1 MGKGGGGQRT
11 PYEAPNDLT
20 SRQKASLIDLISE
33 GPIEGPIHIQG
44 SMDDLGCIYLDDT
57 PVIDGS
63 GNSTING
70 MYAQWRAGTLEQP
83 AMSGFTA
90 SANEVPVGIE
100 VKYNSP
106 VTRTI
111 TSPNIDRLRL
121 TFGTQAL
128 VETKDNGD
136 RVPTSVQLQI
146 QIQRNGTWITEKNVT
161 INGKRSNSPYL
172 MAVVLDDL
180 PPVPFSVRMIRITQ
194 DSTSDK
200 IQNNTV
206 WSSYSELVDIS
217 QTYPGSAVAGLM
229 FDSEQFGNKF
239 PRRNYLIK
247 GRIIQV
253 PSNYDPDERIYSGI
267 WDGTFKPSFTNNPAW
282 ILWDL
287 LTHPRYGM
295 GKRLNISE
303 VDKFA
308 LYAIGRYCDEQ
319 VDDGFGG
326 KEPRMVCNAYIT
338 DMRKAYDVMGDMCA
352 MMRIM
357 PVWNGRTLTF
367 IQDRPSDVVWPYTN
381 ANVIDGNF
389 QYSFSALKSRHT
401 AVEVRF
407 IDPDNGWKTSVE
419 LVEDDASIARFGR
432 NVMRV
437 DAFGCTSRGQ
447 AHRHGLWLL
456 TTEKLETQTVEFT
469 VGSEGL
475 RHMPGDIIEIADNYY
490 ADNQI
495 GGRLTHID
503 YASQT
508 LTLDRNIDTPQ
519 SGKSSVTLI
528 NAQGDPQ
535 SYEVLS
541 YPASNQIKLDTLPL
555 GLREGGIW
563 TLTLPSLRRRLFRAI
578 SLADNGDGSFT
589 VIAVQH
595 TPEKEAIVDKGAKFE
610 PKPDTPLGGFIPP
623 VENLSVDIELDASA
637 WQVEA
642 SWNTPYSSRGVD
654 FLLKLTTGDRIVGTA
669 STTDTMYR
677 FGGLPQGNYVLSVV
691 PQNDRKQK
699 GEVATTSFAIN
710 PPLPPS
716 YIEVESGYFSLGI
729 IPRSGGQNSL
739 RAQYEFWFSEK
750 QITDI
755 SEVESR
761 AEYLGVSSMWVIQG
775 RNLKAGHT
783 YYIYVRSINAVGK
796 SAFVEAKGEPNS
808 NTKEILDELDGQF
821 MTADAGKQ
829 LSERLDWNAET
840 AIILSNAD
848 SQLSRSLLVKHGQ
861 SQAGIKE
868 LWQVRATDNEAW
880 AQTVTQLYSSIND
893 AENTFNSEIKEVKT
907 TISDLDKAFG
917 QTSTEIRTELK
928 TANDT
933 TNKRIDSTNQD
944 LANTNQ
950 KLGNTDKEMGRIAAD
965 VVTNKEAISKTNEA
979 MAKSEEQVQA
989 QFGEQQGM
997 INQKMQAE
1005 FSQTG
1010 DGVVTHSINI
1020 TIIHDKVKYNA
1031 AGQVI
1036 SAQVKNG
1043 KLESFFGY
1051 NANNFAWYN
1060 PANGKMELFMYAKNG
1075 QLFIR
1080 DLFIEDGSITNAKI
1094 GNVIQSNNY
1103 VMGKS
1108 GWIINKNGFAEFQNI
1123 KARGEIEATSGRLK
1137 NVVIEKSCEILG
1149 TLNVENLEGN
1159 IVTVTQDVYRS
1170 LSFPHSEIVEL
1181 FKVKRR
1187 TQKCFIWVQGALNPY
1202 ERIPNNGVRVENRAA
1217 FAYRA
1222 PGYGYNGGEADI
1234 YIDRIIQPKPNTYN
1248 MEGLASPDFY
1258 AVNEFVLE
1266 LGPGEGVASIG
1277 IKIPR
1282 LDNQT
1287 TRFIMRARIIV
1298 FPDNQDVI
1306 F

>member
-1 MGKGGGGQRT
+1 MGKGGGGQKT

-33 GPIEGPIHIQG
+33 GPIEGPIHVQG
-44 SMDDLGCIYLDDT
+44 SMNDLGCIYLDDT

-146 QIQRNGTWITEKNVT
+146 QVQRNGAWITEKNVT

-253 PSNYDPDERIYSGI
+253 PSNYDPDKRIYSGI
-267 WDGTFKPSFTNNPAW
+267 WDGTFKPAFTNNPAW

-326 KEPRMVCNAYIT
+326 KETRMTCNAYIT

-407 IDPDNGWKTSVE
+407 IDPNNGWKTSVE

-508 LTLDRNIDTPQ
+508 LTLDRNIDTPK

-528 NAQGDPQ
+528 SAQGDPQ
-535 SYEVLS
+535 SYEVMS

-555 GLREGGIW
+555 GLKDGGVW
-563 TLTLPSLRRRLFRAI
+563 ALTLPSLRRRLFRAI

-610 PKPDTPLGGFIPP
+610 PKPDTPLGGFIPS
-623 VENLSVDIELDASA
+623 VENLSVDIESDASA

-699 GEVATTSFAIN
+699 GDVATTSFAIN

-755 SEVESR
+755 REVESR

-796 SAFVEAKGEPNS
+796 SVFVEAKGEPDS

-821 MTADAGKQ
+821 MTTEAGKQ
-829 LSERLDWNAET
+829 LSEKLDWNAET
-840 AIILSNAD
+840 ALILSNA
-848 SQLSRSLLVKHGQ
+848 SHRNFRQLLIKHAE
-861 SQAGIKE
+861 SQAGISE
-868 LWQVRATDNEAW
+868 LWQANATQDEAW
-880 AQTVTQLYSSIND
+880 AQEVKEIYSAVGD
-893 AENTFNSEIKEVKT
+893 NTSAIKET
-907 TISDLDKAFG
+907 
-917 QTSTEIRTELK
+917 QTSITKLDEAIGQRFTEIRTEMDK
-928 TANDT
+928 AQADIVSNSTA
-933 TNKRIDSTNQD
+933 IS
-944 LANTNQ
+944 
-950 KLGNTDKEMGRIAAD
+950 NTDKAFAE
-965 VVTNKEAISKTNEA
+965 NKT
-979 MAKSEEQVQA
+979 QVQA
-989 QFGEQQGM
+989 KFDKQEGM
-997 INQKMQAE
+997 IQEKMQATFE
-1005 FSQTG
+1005 QSG
-1010 DGVVTHSINI
+1010 DGAVTHSINI
-1020 TIIHDKVKYNA
+1020 TIVHNGTKYNA

-1060 PANGKMELFMYAKNG
+1060 PANGKMELFMYAKDG

-1094 GNVIQSNNY
+1094 GNVIQ
-1103 VMGKS
+1103 
-1108 GWIINKNGFAEFQNI
+1108 
-1123 KARGEIEATSGRLK
+1123 
-1137 NVVIEKSCEILG
+1137 
-1149 TLNVENLEGN
+1149 
-1159 IVTVTQDVYRS
+1159 
-1170 LSFPHSEIVEL
+1170 
-1181 FKVKRR
+1181 
-1187 TQKCFIWVQGALNPY
+1187 
-1202 ERIPNNGVRVENRAA
+1202 
-1217 FAYRA
+1217 
-1222 PGYGYNGGEADI
+1222 
-1234 YIDRIIQPKPNTYN
+1234 
-1248 MEGLASPDFY
+1248 
-1258 AVNEFVLE
+1258 
-1266 LGPGEGVASIG
+1266 
-1277 IKIPR
+1277 
-1282 LDNQT
+1282 
-1287 TRFIMRARIIV
+1287 
-1298 FPDNQDVI
+1298 
-1306 F
+1306 

>member
-121 TFGTQAL
+121 TFGTQSL

-146 QIQRNGTWITEKNVT
+146 QIQRNGVWITEKNVT
-161 INGKRSNSPYL
+161 IKGKRSNSPYL
-172 MAVVLDDL
+172 MAVILDDL

-253 PSNYDPDERIYSGI
+253 PSNYDPDKRIYSGI
-267 WDGTFKPSFTNNPAW
+267 WDGTFKPAFTNNPAW
-282 ILWDL
+282 VLWDL

-326 KEPRMVCNAYIT
+326 KEPRITCNAYIT
-338 DMRKAYDVMGDMCA
+338 DMRKAYDVMADMCA

-407 IDPDNGWKTSVE
+407 IDPNNGWKTSVE

-447 AHRHGLWLL
+447 AYRHGLWLL
-456 TTEKLETQTVEFT
+456 TTEKLETQTVEFNI
-469 VGSEGL
+469 GSEGL
-475 RHMPGDIIEIADNYY
+475 RHMPGDIIEIADNNY

-508 LTLDRNIDTPQ
+508 LTLDRNIDTPK

-535 SYEVLS
+535 SYEVVS

-555 GLREGGIW
+555 GLQEGGIW

-595 TPEKEAIVDKGAKFE
+595 TPEKEAVVDKGAKFE

-623 VENLSVDIELDASA
+623 VENLSVDIESDTSA

-669 STTDTMYR
+669 STTDTIYR
-677 FGGLPQGNYVLSVV
+677 FGGLPQGNYVLSVL

-755 SEVESR
+755 RDVENR
-761 AEYLGVSSMWVIQG
+761 AEYLGISSMWVIQG

-796 SAFVEAKGEPNS
+796 SVFVEAKGEPDS

-821 MTADAGKQ
+821 MTTEAGKQ
-829 LSERLDWNAET
+829 LDEKLNWNTESIAELT
-840 AIILSNAD
+840 NATYSLSTDVLRYSANA
-848 SQLSRSLLVKHGQ
+848 
-861 SQAGIKE
+861 QAGITQ
-868 LWQVRATDNEAW
+868 LQQLRVSDNEAW
-880 AQTVTQLYSSIND
+880 AQDIKRVYASIEDND
-893 AENTFNSEIKEVKT
+893 KALRAEIKET
-907 TISDLDKAFG
+907 QTSITELNKAFG
-917 QTSTEIRTELK
+917 QTTTEIRTELK
-928 TANDT
+928 TTNDA
-933 TNKRIDSTNQD
+933 TNKRIDD
-944 LANTNQ
+944 TNQ
-950 KLGNTDKEMGRIAAD
+950 KLGNTDKEVGRIRAD
-965 VVTNKEAISKTNEA
+965 VATNKEAISETNKA

-989 QFGEQQGM
+989 QFGKQQGM

-1020 TIIHDKVKYNA
+1020 TIVHNNVKYNA

-1043 KLESFFGY
+1043 KLESFIGY

-1060 PANGKMELFMYAKNG
+1060 PVNGKMELFMAVKNG
-1075 QLFIR
+1075 QLFVKEAFLDKASIR
-1080 DLFIEDGSITNAKI
+1080 EMVLSESIR
-1094 GNVIQSNNY
+1094 SDNY
-1103 VMGKS
+1103 VPGKS
-1108 GWIINKNGFAEFQNI
+1108 GFIIDVKNNKLEMYGGNGGTTLTNQNLYV
-1123 KARGEIEATSGRLK
+1123 KDETGY
-1137 NVVIEKSCEILG
+1137 NVVIIG
-1149 TLNVENLEGN
+1149 DTTN
-1159 IVTVTQDVYRS
+1159 
-1170 LSFPHSEIVEL
+1170 
-1181 FKVKRR
+1181 
-1187 TQKCFIWVQGALNPY
+1187 
-1202 ERIPNNGVRVENRAA
+1202 ER
-1217 FAYRA
+1217 
-1222 PGYGYNGGEADI
+1222 
-1234 YIDRIIQPKPNTYN
+1234 
-1248 MEGLASPDFY
+1248 
-1258 AVNEFVLE
+1258 
-1266 LGPGEGVASIG
+1266 
-1277 IKIPR
+1277 
-1282 LDNQT
+1282 
-1287 TRFIMRARIIV
+1287 
-1298 FPDNQDVI
+1298 
-1306 F
+1306 

>member
-121 TFGTQAL
+121 TFGTQSL

-146 QIQRNGTWITEKNVT
+146 QIQRNGVWITEKNVT
-161 INGKRSNSPYL
+161 IKGKRSNSPYL
-172 MAVVLDDL
+172 MAVILDDL

-253 PSNYDPDERIYSGI
+253 PSNYDPDKRIYSGI
-267 WDGTFKPSFTNNPAW
+267 WDGTFKPAFTNNPAW
-282 ILWDL
+282 VLWDL

-326 KEPRMVCNAYIT
+326 KEPRITCNAYIT
-338 DMRKAYDVMGDMCA
+338 DMRKAYDVMADMCA

-407 IDPDNGWKTSVE
+407 IDPNNGWKTSVE

-456 TTEKLETQTVEFT
+456 TTEKLETQTVEFNI
-469 VGSEGL
+469 GSEGL
-475 RHMPGDIIEIADNYY
+475 RHMPGDIIEIADNNY

-508 LTLDRNIDTPQ
+508 LTLDRNIDTPK

-535 SYEVLS
+535 SYEVVS

-555 GLREGGIW
+555 GLQEGGIW

-595 TPEKEAIVDKGAKFE
+595 TPEKEAVVDKGAKFE

-623 VENLSVDIELDASA
+623 VENLSVDIESDTSA

-669 STTDTMYR
+669 STTDTIYR
-677 FGGLPQGNYVLSVV
+677 FGGLPQGNYVLSVL

-755 SEVESR
+755 RDVENR
-761 AEYLGVSSMWVIQG
+761 AEYLGISSMWVIQG

-796 SAFVEAKGEPNS
+796 SVFVEAKGEPDS

-821 MTADAGKQ
+821 MTTEAGKQ
-829 LSERLDWNAET
+829 LDEKLNWNTESIAELT
-840 AIILSNAD
+840 NATYSLSTDVLRYSANA
-848 SQLSRSLLVKHGQ
+848 
-861 SQAGIKE
+861 QAGITQ
-868 LWQVRATDNEAW
+868 LQQLRVSDNEAW
-880 AQTVTQLYSSIND
+880 AQDIKRVYASIEDND
-893 AENTFNSEIKEVKT
+893 KALRAEIKET
-907 TISDLDKAFG
+907 QTSITELNKAFG
-917 QTSTEIRTELK
+917 QTTTEIRTELK
-928 TANDT
+928 TTNDA
-933 TNKRIDSTNQD
+933 TNKRIDD
-944 LANTNQ
+944 TNQ
-950 KLGNTDKEMGRIAAD
+950 KLGNTDKEVGRIRAD
-965 VVTNKEAISKTNEA
+965 VATNKEAISETNKA

-989 QFGEQQGM
+989 QFGKQQGM

-1020 TIIHDKVKYNA
+1020 TIVHNNVKYNA

-1043 KLESFFGY
+1043 KLESFIGY

-1060 PANGKMELFMYAKNG
+1060 PVNGKMELFMAVKNG
-1075 QLFIR
+1075 QLFVKEAFLDKASIR
-1080 DLFIEDGSITNAKI
+1080 EMVLSEAIKSKNYELGKAGFIIDANTGNTEFNNATFRGTIDGADGNFKGTVYVEKLLGDVNSSLYFDGVENSMIT
-1094 GNVIQSNNY
+1094 GGNNY
-1103 VMGKS
+1103 IDASVS
-1108 GWIINKNGFAEFQNI
+1108 
-1123 KARGEIEATSGRLK
+1123 
-1137 NVVIEKSCEILG
+1137 VIYAG
-1149 TLNVENLEGN
+1149 GMPY
-1159 IVTVTQDVYRS
+1159 DVFIALPS
-1170 LSFPHSEIVEL
+1170 LSIVS
-1181 FKVKRR
+1181 KSSR
-1187 TQKCFIWVQGALNPY
+1187 FITESRLHITIA
-1202 ERIPNNGVRVENRAA
+1202 EENKTIE
-1217 FAYRA
+1217 YYD
-1222 PGYGYNGGEADI
+1222 P
-1234 YIDRIIQPKPNTYN
+1234 
-1248 MEGLASPDFY
+1248 S
-1258 AVNEFVLE
+1258 
-1266 LGPGEGVASIG
+1266 
-1277 IKIPR
+1277 
-1282 LDNQT
+1282 NQT
-1287 TRFIMRARIIV
+1287 TKEFTNNGS
-1298 FPDNQDVI
+1298 FGFVI
-1306 F
+1306 KAGERNKKITITATTRGVGEITAKLKGFLITAGKLASTSFSKES

>member
-1 MGKGGGGQRT
+1 MGKPGGGQRT

-146 QIQRNGTWITEKNVT
+146 QIQRNGAWITEKNVT

-172 MAVVLDDL
+172 MAVVLDNL

-253 PSNYDPDERIYSGI
+253 PSNYDPDKRIYSGI
-267 WDGTFKPSFTNNPAW
+267 WEGTFKPAFTNNPAW

-308 LYAIGRYCDEQ
+308 LYAIGRYCDER

-326 KEPRMVCNAYIT
+326 KEPRMTCNAYIT

-495 GGRLTHID
+495 GGRITHID

-508 LTLDRNIDTPQ
+508 LTLDRNIDTPK

-528 NAQGDPQ
+528 NAQGEPQ

-541 YPASNQIKLDTLPL
+541 YPASNQIKLDNLPL
-555 GLREGGIW
+555 GLREGGVW

-595 TPEKEAIVDKGAKFE
+595 IPEKEAIVDKGAKFE

-623 VENLSVDIELDASA
+623 VENLSVDIESDASA

-699 GEVATTSFAIN
+699 GEVTTTSFAIN

-755 SEVESR
+755 REVESR
-761 AEYLGVSSMWVIQG
+761 AEYLGVSTMWVIQG
-775 RNLKAGHT
+775 CNLKAGHT
-783 YYIYVRSINAVGK
+783 YYIYVRSINAVGR
-796 SAFVEAKGEPNS
+796 SEFVEGIGQPES
-808 NTKEILDELDGQF
+808 HTREILDTLDKELQE
-821 MTADAGKQ
+821 TQAWKT
-829 LSERLDWNAET
+829 LSETVDWNENT
-840 AIILSNAD
+840 VKRLRYNEYR
-848 SQLSRSLLVKHGQ
+848 LSRKFEKYSEQ
-861 SQAGIKE
+861 IEIDIKDI
-868 LWQVRATDNEAW
+868 R
-880 AQTVTQLYSSIND
+880 TQI
-893 AENTFNSEIKEVKT
+893 ENTE
-907 TISDLDKAFG
+907 
-917 QTSTEIRTELK
+917 
-928 TANDT
+928 
-933 TNKRIDSTNQD
+933 
-944 LANTNQ
+944 
-950 KLGNTDKEMGRIAAD
+950 AD
-965 VVTNKEAISKTNEA
+965 IITQKEAISSITQA
-979 MAKSEEQVQA
+979 QSTYQQQVQA
-989 QFGEQQGM
+989 KFNQQSGIVSRKMNAQFTQSGGY
-997 INQKMQAE
+997 AR
-1005 FSQTG
+1005 
-1010 DGVVTHSINI
+1010 HSMNI
-1020 TIIHDKVKYNA
+1020 TIIQDNIKYNA
-1031 AGQVI
+1031 GGLVV
-1036 SAQVKNG
+1036 SAEIKNKKITSYIG
-1043 KLESFFGY
+1043 F
-1051 NANNFAWYN
+1051 NANNFAFYN
-1060 PANGKMELFMYAKNG
+1060 PKNNRMELFMSAKNG
-1075 QLFIR
+1075 QFFIR
-1080 DLFIEDGSITNAKI
+1080 DALIDKAMIRKLVLSEAITSDNYYPDESGFIIDVKNNKLEFYG
-1094 GNVIQSNNY
+1094 GNGGTSLTEQNLY
-1103 VMGKS
+1103 VKD
-1108 GWIINKNGFAEFQNI
+1108 EFGN
-1123 KARGEIEATSGRLK
+1123 
-1137 NVVIEKSCEILG
+1137 NVVIIG
-1149 TLNVENLEGN
+1149 
-1159 IVTVTQDVYRS
+1159 
-1170 LSFPHSEIVEL
+1170 
-1181 FKVKRR
+1181 
-1187 TQKCFIWVQGALNPY
+1187 
-1202 ERIPNNGVRVENRAA
+1202 
-1217 FAYRA
+1217 
-1222 PGYGYNGGEADI
+1222 DI
-1234 YIDRIIQPKPNTYN
+1234 
-1248 MEGLASPDFY
+1248 S
-1258 AVNEFVLE
+1258 NEE
-1266 LGPGEGVASIG
+1266 
-1277 IKIPR
+1277 
-1282 LDNQT
+1282 
-1287 TRFIMRARIIV
+1287 
-1298 FPDNQDVI
+1298 
-1306 F
+1306 

>member
-1 MGKGGGGQRT
+1 MGKPGGGQRT

-111 TSPNIDRLRL
+111 TLPNIDRLRL

-146 QIQRNGTWITEKNVT
+146 QIQRNGAWITEKNVT

-253 PSNYDPDERIYSGI
+253 PSNYDPDKRIYSGI
-267 WDGTFKPSFTNNPAW
+267 WEGTFKPAFTNNPAW

-326 KEPRMVCNAYIT
+326 KEPRMTCNAYIT

-381 ANVIDGNF
+381 ANVVDGNF

-469 VGSEGL
+469 IGSEGL

-508 LTLDRNIDTPQ
+508 LTLDRNIEIPK

-528 NAQGDPQ
+528 NAQGEPQ
-535 SYEVLS
+535 LYEVLS
-541 YPASNQIKLDTLPL
+541 YPASNQIKLDNLPL
-555 GLREGGIW
+555 GLREGGVW

-595 TPEKEAIVDKGAKFE
+595 IPEKEAIVDKGAKFE

-623 VENLSVDIELDASA
+623 VENLSVDIESDASA

-755 SEVESR
+755 REVESR
-761 AEYLGVSSMWVIQG
+761 AEYLGVSTMWVIQG
-775 RNLKAGHT
+775 CNLKAGHT
-783 YYIYVRSINAVGK
+783 YYIYVRSINAVGR
-796 SAFVEAKGEPNS
+796 SEFVEGIGQPES
-808 NTKEILDELDGQF
+808 HTREILDTLDKELQE
-821 MTADAGKQ
+821 TQAWKT
-829 LSERLDWNAET
+829 LSETVDWNENT
-840 AIILSNAD
+840 VKRLRYNEYR
-848 SQLSRSLLVKHGQ
+848 LSRKFEKYSEQ
-861 SQAGIKE
+861 IEIDIKDI
-868 LWQVRATDNEAW
+868 R
-880 AQTVTQLYSSIND
+880 TQI
-893 AENTFNSEIKEVKT
+893 ENTE
-907 TISDLDKAFG
+907 
-917 QTSTEIRTELK
+917 
-928 TANDT
+928 
-933 TNKRIDSTNQD
+933 
-944 LANTNQ
+944 
-950 KLGNTDKEMGRIAAD
+950 AD
-965 VVTNKEAISKTNEA
+965 IITQKEAISSITQA
-979 MAKSEEQVQA
+979 QSTYQQQVQA
-989 QFGEQQGM
+989 KFNQQSGIVSRKMNAQFTQSGGY
-997 INQKMQAE
+997 AR
-1005 FSQTG
+1005 
-1010 DGVVTHSINI
+1010 HSMNI
-1020 TIIHDKVKYNA
+1020 TIIQDNIKYNA
-1031 AGQVI
+1031 GGLVV
-1036 SAQVKNG
+1036 SAEIKNKKITSYIG
-1043 KLESFFGY
+1043 F
-1051 NANNFAWYN
+1051 NANNFAFYN
-1060 PANGKMELFMYAKNG
+1060 PKNNRMELFMSAKNG
-1075 QLFIR
+1075 QFFIR
-1080 DLFIEDGSITNAKI
+1080 DALIDKAMIRKLVLSEAITSDNYYPDESGFIIDVKNNKLEFYG
-1094 GNVIQSNNY
+1094 GNGGTSLTEQNLY
-1103 VMGKS
+1103 VKD
-1108 GWIINKNGFAEFQNI
+1108 EFGN
-1123 KARGEIEATSGRLK
+1123 
-1137 NVVIEKSCEILG
+1137 NVVIIG
-1149 TLNVENLEGN
+1149 
-1159 IVTVTQDVYRS
+1159 
-1170 LSFPHSEIVEL
+1170 
-1181 FKVKRR
+1181 
-1187 TQKCFIWVQGALNPY
+1187 
-1202 ERIPNNGVRVENRAA
+1202 
-1217 FAYRA
+1217 
-1222 PGYGYNGGEADI
+1222 DI
-1234 YIDRIIQPKPNTYN
+1234 
-1248 MEGLASPDFY
+1248 S
-1258 AVNEFVLE
+1258 NEE
-1266 LGPGEGVASIG
+1266 
-1277 IKIPR
+1277 
-1282 LDNQT
+1282 
-1287 TRFIMRARIIV
+1287 
-1298 FPDNQDVI
+1298 
-1306 F
+1306 

>member
-121 TFGTQAL
+121 TFGTQSL

-146 QIQRNGTWITEKNVT
+146 QIQRNGVWITEKNVT
-161 INGKRSNSPYL
+161 IKGKRSNSPYL
-172 MAVVLDDL
+172 MAVILDDL

-253 PSNYDPDERIYSGI
+253 PSNYDPDKRIYSGI
-267 WDGTFKPSFTNNPAW
+267 WDGTFKPAFTNNPAW
-282 ILWDL
+282 VLWDL

-326 KEPRMVCNAYIT
+326 KEPRITCNAYIT
-338 DMRKAYDVMGDMCA
+338 DMRKAYDVMADMCA

-407 IDPDNGWKTSVE
+407 IDPNNGWKTSVE

-456 TTEKLETQTVEFT
+456 TTEKLETQTVEFNI
-469 VGSEGL
+469 GSEGL

-508 LTLDRNIDTPQ
+508 LTLDRNIDTPK
-519 SGKSSVTLI
+519 SGKSSVTLL
-528 NAQGDPQ
+528 NAQDDPQ
-535 SYEVLS
+535 SYEVVS

-555 GLREGGIW
+555 GLQEGGIW

-595 TPEKEAIVDKGAKFE
+595 TPEKEAVVDKGAKFE

-623 VENLSVDIELDASA
+623 VENLCVDIESDTSA

-669 STTDTMYR
+669 STTDTIYR
-677 FGGLPQGNYVLSVV
+677 FGGLPQGNYVLSVL

-755 SEVESR
+755 RDVENR
-761 AEYLGVSSMWVIQG
+761 AEYLGISSMWVIQG

-796 SAFVEAKGEPNS
+796 SVFVEAKGEPDS

-821 MTADAGKQ
+821 MTTEAGKQ
-829 LSERLDWNAET
+829 LDEKLNWNTESIAELT
-840 AIILSNAD
+840 NATYSLSTDVLRYSANA
-848 SQLSRSLLVKHGQ
+848 
-861 SQAGIKE
+861 QAGITQ
-868 LWQVRATDNEAW
+868 LQQLRVSDNEAW
-880 AQTVTQLYSSIND
+880 AQDIKRVYASIEDND
-893 AENTFNSEIKEVKT
+893 KALRAEIKET
-907 TISDLDKAFG
+907 QTSITELNKAFG
-917 QTSTEIRTELK
+917 QTTTEIRTELK
-928 TANDT
+928 TTNDA
-933 TNKRIDSTNQD
+933 TNKRIDD
-944 LANTNQ
+944 TNQ
-950 KLGNTDKEMGRIAAD
+950 KLGNTDKEVGRIRAD
-965 VVTNKEAISKTNEA
+965 VATNKEAISETNKA

-989 QFGEQQGM
+989 QFGKQQGM

-1020 TIIHDKVKYNA
+1020 TIVHNNVKYNA

-1043 KLESFFGY
+1043 KLESFIGY

-1060 PANGKMELFMYAKNG
+1060 PVNGKMELFMYAKNG
-1075 QLFIR
+1075 QFFIKEAFL
-1080 DLFIEDGSITNAKI
+1080 DKASIREMVLSESI
-1094 GNVIQSNNY
+1094 RSDNY
-1103 VMGKS
+1103 VPGKS
-1108 GWIINKNGFAEFQNI
+1108 GFIIDVKNNKLEMYGGNGGTTLTNQNLYV
-1123 KARGEIEATSGRLK
+1123 KDETGY
-1137 NVVIEKSCEILG
+1137 NVVIIG
-1149 TLNVENLEGN
+1149 DITN
-1159 IVTVTQDVYRS
+1159 
-1170 LSFPHSEIVEL
+1170 
-1181 FKVKRR
+1181 
-1187 TQKCFIWVQGALNPY
+1187 
-1202 ERIPNNGVRVENRAA
+1202 ER
-1217 FAYRA
+1217 
-1222 PGYGYNGGEADI
+1222 
-1234 YIDRIIQPKPNTYN
+1234 
-1248 MEGLASPDFY
+1248 
-1258 AVNEFVLE
+1258 
-1266 LGPGEGVASIG
+1266 
-1277 IKIPR
+1277 
-1282 LDNQT
+1282 
-1287 TRFIMRARIIV
+1287 
-1298 FPDNQDVI
+1298 
-1306 F
+1306 

>member
-121 TFGTQAL
+121 TFGTQSL

-146 QIQRNGTWITEKNVT
+146 QIQRNGVWITEKNVT
-161 INGKRSNSPYL
+161 IKGKRSNSPYL
-172 MAVVLDDL
+172 MAVILDDL

-253 PSNYDPDERIYSGI
+253 PSNYDPDKRIYSGI
-267 WDGTFKPSFTNNPAW
+267 WDGTFKPAFTNNPAW
-282 ILWDL
+282 VLWDL

-326 KEPRMVCNAYIT
+326 KEPRITCNAYIT
-338 DMRKAYDVMGDMCA
+338 DMRKAYDVMADMCA

-407 IDPDNGWKTSVE
+407 IDPNNGWKTSVE

-456 TTEKLETQTVEFT
+456 TTEKLETQTVEFNI
-469 VGSEGL
+469 GSEGL
-475 RHMPGDIIEIADNYY
+475 RHMPGDIIEIADNNY

-508 LTLDRNIDTPQ
+508 LTLDRNIDTPK

-535 SYEVLS
+535 SYEVVS

-555 GLREGGIW
+555 GLQEGGIW

-578 SLADNGDGSFT
+578 SLTDNGDGSFT

-595 TPEKEAIVDKGAKFE
+595 TPEKEAVVDKGAKFE

-623 VENLSVDIELDASA
+623 VENLSVDIESDTSA

-669 STTDTMYR
+669 STTDTIYR
-677 FGGLPQGNYVLSVV
+677 FGGLPQGNYVLSVL

-755 SEVESR
+755 RDVENR
-761 AEYLGVSSMWVIQG
+761 AEYLGISSMWVIQG

-796 SAFVEAKGEPNS
+796 SVFVEAKGEPDS

-821 MTADAGKQ
+821 MTTEAGKQ
-829 LSERLDWNAET
+829 LDEKLNWNTESIAELT
-840 AIILSNAD
+840 NATYSLSTDVLRYSANA
-848 SQLSRSLLVKHGQ
+848 
-861 SQAGIKE
+861 QAGITQ
-868 LWQVRATDNEAW
+868 LQQLRVSDNEAW
-880 AQTVTQLYSSIND
+880 AQDIKRVYASIEDND
-893 AENTFNSEIKEVKT
+893 KALRAEIKET
-907 TISDLDKAFG
+907 QTSITELNKAFG
-917 QTSTEIRTELK
+917 QTTTEIRTELK
-928 TANDT
+928 TTNDA
-933 TNKRIDSTNQD
+933 TNKRIDD
-944 LANTNQ
+944 TNQ
-950 KLGNTDKEMGRIAAD
+950 KLGNTDKEVGRIRAD
-965 VVTNKEAISKTNEA
+965 VATNKEAISETNKA

-989 QFGEQQGM
+989 QFGKQQGM

-1020 TIIHDKVKYNA
+1020 TIVHNNVKYNA

-1043 KLESFFGY
+1043 KLESFIGY

-1060 PANGKMELFMYAKNG
+1060 PVNGKMELFMYAKNG
-1075 QLFIR
+1075 QFFIKEAFL
-1080 DLFIEDGSITNAKI
+1080 DKASIREMVLSESIRSDNC
-1094 GNVIQSNNY
+1094 VP
-1103 VMGKS
+1103 GKS
-1108 GWIINKNGFAEFQNI
+1108 GFIIDVKNNKLEMYGGNGGTTLTNQNLYV
-1123 KARGEIEATSGRLK
+1123 KDETGY
-1137 NVVIEKSCEILG
+1137 NVVIIG
-1149 TLNVENLEGN
+1149 DITN
-1159 IVTVTQDVYRS
+1159 
-1170 LSFPHSEIVEL
+1170 
-1181 FKVKRR
+1181 
-1187 TQKCFIWVQGALNPY
+1187 
-1202 ERIPNNGVRVENRAA
+1202 ER
-1217 FAYRA
+1217 
-1222 PGYGYNGGEADI
+1222 
-1234 YIDRIIQPKPNTYN
+1234 
-1248 MEGLASPDFY
+1248 
-1258 AVNEFVLE
+1258 
-1266 LGPGEGVASIG
+1266 
-1277 IKIPR
+1277 
-1282 LDNQT
+1282 
-1287 TRFIMRARIIV
+1287 
-1298 FPDNQDVI
+1298 
-1306 F
+1306 

>member
-121 TFGTQAL
+121 TFGTQSL

-146 QIQRNGTWITEKNVT
+146 QIQRNGVWITEKNVT
-161 INGKRSNSPYL
+161 IKGKRSNSPYL
-172 MAVVLDDL
+172 MAVILDDL

-253 PSNYDPDERIYSGI
+253 PSNYDPDKRIYSGI
-267 WDGTFKPSFTNNPAW
+267 WDGTFKPAFTNNPAW
-282 ILWDL
+282 VLWDL

-326 KEPRMVCNAYIT
+326 KEPRITCNAYIT
-338 DMRKAYDVMGDMCA
+338 DMRKAYDVMADMCA

-407 IDPDNGWKTSVE
+407 IDPNNGWKTSVE

-447 AHRHGLWLL
+447 AYRHGLWLL
-456 TTEKLETQTVEFT
+456 TTEKLETQTVEFNI
-469 VGSEGL
+469 GSEGL
-475 RHMPGDIIEIADNYY
+475 RHMPGDIIEIADNNY

-508 LTLDRNIDTPQ
+508 LTLDRNIDTPK

-535 SYEVLS
+535 SYEVVS

-555 GLREGGIW
+555 GLQEGGIW

-595 TPEKEAIVDKGAKFE
+595 TPEKEAVVDKGAKFE

-623 VENLSVDIELDASA
+623 VENLSVDIESDTSA

-669 STTDTMYR
+669 STTDTIYR
-677 FGGLPQGNYVLSVV
+677 FGGLPQGNYVLSVL

-755 SEVESR
+755 RDVENR
-761 AEYLGVSSMWVIQG
+761 AEYLGISSMWVIQG

-796 SAFVEAKGEPNS
+796 SVFVEAKGEPDS

-821 MTADAGKQ
+821 MTTEAGKQ
-829 LSERLDWNAET
+829 LDEKLNWNTESIAELT
-840 AIILSNAD
+840 NATYSLSTDVLRYSANA
-848 SQLSRSLLVKHGQ
+848 
-861 SQAGIKE
+861 QAGITQ
-868 LWQVRATDNEAW
+868 LQQLRVSDNEAW
-880 AQTVTQLYSSIND
+880 AQDIKRVYASIEDND
-893 AENTFNSEIKEVKT
+893 KALRAEIKET
-907 TISDLDKAFG
+907 QTSITELNKAFG
-917 QTSTEIRTELK
+917 QTTTEIRTELK
-928 TANDT
+928 TTNDA
-933 TNKRIDSTNQD
+933 TNKRIDD
-944 LANTNQ
+944 TNQ
-950 KLGNTDKEMGRIAAD
+950 KLGNTDKEVGRIRAD
-965 VVTNKEAISKTNEA
+965 VATNKEAISETNKA

-989 QFGEQQGM
+989 QFGKQQGM

-1020 TIIHDKVKYNA
+1020 TIVHNNVKYNA

-1043 KLESFFGY
+1043 KLESFIGY

-1060 PANGKMELFMYAKNG
+1060 PVNGKMELFMAVKNG
-1075 QLFIR
+1075 QLFVKEAFLDKASIR
-1080 DLFIEDGSITNAKI
+1080 EMVLSESIR
-1094 GNVIQSNNY
+1094 SDNY
-1103 VMGKS
+1103 VPGKS
-1108 GWIINKNGFAEFQNI
+1108 GFIIDVKNNK
-1123 KARGEIEATSGRLK
+1123 L
-1137 NVVIEKSCEILG
+1137 
-1149 TLNVENLEGN
+1149 
-1159 IVTVTQDVYRS
+1159 
-1170 LSFPHSEIVEL
+1170 
-1181 FKVKRR
+1181 
-1187 TQKCFIWVQGALNPY
+1187 
-1202 ERIPNNGVRVENRAA
+1202 
-1217 FAYRA
+1217 
-1222 PGYGYNGGEADI
+1222 
-1234 YIDRIIQPKPNTYN
+1234 
-1248 MEGLASPDFY
+1248 
-1258 AVNEFVLE
+1258 
-1266 LGPGEGVASIG
+1266 
-1277 IKIPR
+1277 
-1282 LDNQT
+1282 
-1287 TRFIMRARIIV
+1287 
-1298 FPDNQDVI
+1298 
-1306 F
+1306 

>member
-121 TFGTQAL
+121 TFGTQSL

-146 QIQRNGTWITEKNVT
+146 QIQRNGVWITEKNVT
-161 INGKRSNSPYL
+161 IKGKRSNSPYL
-172 MAVVLDDL
+172 MAVILDDL

-253 PSNYDPDERIYSGI
+253 PSNYDPDKRIYSGI
-267 WDGTFKPSFTNNPAW
+267 WDGTFKPAFTNNPAW
-282 ILWDL
+282 VLWDL

-326 KEPRMVCNAYIT
+326 KEPRITCNAYIT
-338 DMRKAYDVMGDMCA
+338 DMRKAYDVMADMCA

-407 IDPDNGWKTSVE
+407 IDPNNGWKTSVE

-456 TTEKLETQTVEFT
+456 TTEKLETQTVEFNI
-469 VGSEGL
+469 GSEGL
-475 RHMPGDIIEIADNYY
+475 RHMPGDIIEIADNNY

-508 LTLDRNIDTPQ
+508 LTLDRNIDTPK

-535 SYEVLS
+535 SYEVVS

-555 GLREGGIW
+555 GLQEGGIW

-595 TPEKEAIVDKGAKFE
+595 TPEKEAVVDKGAKFE

-623 VENLSVDIELDASA
+623 VENLSVDIESDTSA

-669 STTDTMYR
+669 STTDTIYR
-677 FGGLPQGNYVLSVV
+677 FGGLPQGNYVLSVL

-755 SEVESR
+755 RDVENR
-761 AEYLGVSSMWVIQG
+761 AEYLGISSMWVIQG

-796 SAFVEAKGEPNS
+796 SVFVEAKGEPDS

-821 MTADAGKQ
+821 MTTEAGKQ
-829 LSERLDWNAET
+829 LDEKLNWNTESIAELT
-840 AIILSNAD
+840 NATYSLSTDVLRYSANA
-848 SQLSRSLLVKHGQ
+848 
-861 SQAGIKE
+861 QAGITQ
-868 LWQVRATDNEAW
+868 LQQLRVSDNEAW
-880 AQTVTQLYSSIND
+880 AQDIKRVYASIEDND
-893 AENTFNSEIKEVKT
+893 KALRAEIKET
-907 TISDLDKAFG
+907 QTSITELNKAFG
-917 QTSTEIRTELK
+917 QTTTEIRTELK
-928 TANDT
+928 TTNDA
-933 TNKRIDSTNQD
+933 TNKRIDD
-944 LANTNQ
+944 TNQ
-950 KLGNTDKEMGRIAAD
+950 KLGNTDKEVGRIRAD
-965 VVTNKEAISKTNEA
+965 VATNKEAISETNKA

-989 QFGEQQGM
+989 QFGKQQGM

-1020 TIIHDKVKYNA
+1020 TIVHNNVKYNA

-1060 PANGKMELFMYAKNG
+1060 PVNGKMELFMYAKNG
-1075 QLFIR
+1075 QFFIKEAFL
-1080 DLFIEDGSITNAKI
+1080 DKASIREMVLSESI
-1094 GNVIQSNNY
+1094 RSDNY
-1103 VMGKS
+1103 VPGKS
-1108 GWIINKNGFAEFQNI
+1108 GFIIDVKNNKLEMYGGNGGTTLTNQNLYV
-1123 KARGEIEATSGRLK
+1123 KDETGY
-1137 NVVIEKSCEILG
+1137 NVVIIG
-1149 TLNVENLEGN
+1149 DITN
-1159 IVTVTQDVYRS
+1159 
-1170 LSFPHSEIVEL
+1170 
-1181 FKVKRR
+1181 
-1187 TQKCFIWVQGALNPY
+1187 
-1202 ERIPNNGVRVENRAA
+1202 ER
-1217 FAYRA
+1217 
-1222 PGYGYNGGEADI
+1222 
-1234 YIDRIIQPKPNTYN
+1234 
-1248 MEGLASPDFY
+1248 
-1258 AVNEFVLE
+1258 
-1266 LGPGEGVASIG
+1266 
-1277 IKIPR
+1277 
-1282 LDNQT
+1282 
-1287 TRFIMRARIIV
+1287 
-1298 FPDNQDVI
+1298 
-1306 F
+1306 

>member
-121 TFGTQAL
+121 TFGTQSL

-146 QIQRNGTWITEKNVT
+146 QIQRNGVWITEKNVT
-161 INGKRSNSPYL
+161 IKGKRSNSPYL
-172 MAVVLDDL
+172 MAVILDDL

-253 PSNYDPDERIYSGI
+253 PSNYDPDKRIYSGI
-267 WDGTFKPSFTNNPAW
+267 WDGTFKPAFTNNPAW
-282 ILWDL
+282 VLWDL

-326 KEPRMVCNAYIT
+326 KEPRITCNAYIT
-338 DMRKAYDVMGDMCA
+338 DMRKAYDVMADMCA

-407 IDPDNGWKTSVE
+407 IDPNNGWKTSVE

-456 TTEKLETQTVEFT
+456 TTEKLETQTVEFNI
-469 VGSEGL
+469 GSEGL
-475 RHMPGDIIEIADNYY
+475 RHMPGDIIEIADNNY

-508 LTLDRNIDTPQ
+508 LTLDRNIDTPK

-535 SYEVLS
+535 SYEVVS

-555 GLREGGIW
+555 GLQEGGIW

-595 TPEKEAIVDKGAKFE
+595 TPEKEAVVDKGAKFE

-623 VENLSVDIELDASA
+623 VENLSVDIESDTSA

-669 STTDTMYR
+669 STTDTIYR
-677 FGGLPQGNYVLSVV
+677 FGGLPQGNYVLSVL

-755 SEVESR
+755 RDVENR
-761 AEYLGVSSMWVIQG
+761 AEYLGISSMWVIQG

-796 SAFVEAKGEPNS
+796 SVFVEAKGEPDS

-821 MTADAGKQ
+821 MTTEAGKQ
-829 LSERLDWNAET
+829 LDEKLNWNTESIAELT
-840 AIILSNAD
+840 NATYSLSTDVLRYSANA
-848 SQLSRSLLVKHGQ
+848 
-861 SQAGIKE
+861 QAGITQ
-868 LWQVRATDNEAW
+868 LQQLRVSDNEAW
-880 AQTVTQLYSSIND
+880 AQDIKRVYASIEDND
-893 AENTFNSEIKEVKT
+893 KALRAEIKET
-907 TISDLDKAFG
+907 QTSITELNKAFG
-917 QTSTEIRTELK
+917 QTTTEIRTELK
-928 TANDT
+928 TTNDA
-933 TNKRIDSTNQD
+933 TNKRIDD
-944 LANTNQ
+944 TNQ
-950 KLGNTDKEMGRIAAD
+950 KLGNTDKEVGRIRAD
-965 VVTNKEAISKTNEA
+965 VATNKEAISETNKA

-989 QFGEQQGM
+989 QFGKQQGM

-1020 TIIHDKVKYNA
+1020 TIVHNNVKYNA

-1043 KLESFFGY
+1043 KLESFIGY

-1060 PANGKMELFMYAKNG
+1060 PVNGKMELFMAAKNG

-1103 VMGKS
+1103 LNGRPS
-1108 GWIINKNGFAEFQNI
+1108 WIINKNGFAEFQNI

-1137 NVVIEKSCEILG
+1137 NVVIEESCDILG
-1149 TLNVENLEGN
+1149 KLKVENLEGN
-1159 IVTVTQDVYRS
+1159 IVTVTQDVYHN
-1170 LSFPHSEIVEL
+1170 LSFSHNNIVEL

-1202 ERIPNNGVRVENRAA
+1202 ERIPNNGVKPENRSA

-1222 PGYGYNGGEADI
+1222 PMYRNGAGVADI
-1234 YIDRIIQPKPNTYN
+1234 YIDRVIQPRPGIYN
-1248 MEGLASPDFY
+1248 MEDTATTDFY

-1266 LGPGEGVASIG
+1266 LSPGEGIASVG
-1277 IKIPR
+1277 IKIP
-1282 LDNQT
+1282 QGGGEV

-1306 F
+1306 FN

>member
-1 MGKGGGGQRT
+1 MGKGGGGQKT

-146 QIQRNGTWITEKNVT
+146 QVQRNGAWITEKNVT

-253 PSNYDPDERIYSGI
+253 PSNYDPDKRIYSGI
-267 WDGTFKPSFTNNPAW
+267 WEGTFKPAFTNNPAW

-326 KEPRMVCNAYIT
+326 KEPRMTCNAYIT

-381 ANVIDGNF
+381 ANVVDGNF

-469 VGSEGL
+469 IGSEGL

-508 LTLDRNIDTPQ
+508 LTLDRNIEIPK

-528 NAQGDPQ
+528 NAQGEPQ

-541 YPASNQIKLDTLPL
+541 YPASNQIKLDNLPL
-555 GLREGGIW
+555 GLREGGVW

-595 TPEKEAIVDKGAKFE
+595 IPEKEAIVDKGAKFE

-623 VENLSVDIELDASA
+623 VENLSVDIESDASA

-755 SEVESR
+755 REVESR
-761 AEYLGVSSMWVIQG
+761 AEYLGVSTMWVIQG
-775 RNLKAGHT
+775 CNLKAGHT
-783 YYIYVRSINAVGK
+783 YYIYVRSINAVGR
-796 SAFVEAKGEPNS
+796 SEFVEGIGQPES
-808 NTKEILDELDGQF
+808 HTREILDTLDKELQE
-821 MTADAGKQ
+821 TQAWKT
-829 LSERLDWNAET
+829 LSETVDWNENT
-840 AIILSNAD
+840 VKRLRYNEYR
-848 SQLSRSLLVKHGQ
+848 LSRKFEKYSEQ
-861 SQAGIKE
+861 IEIDIKDI
-868 LWQVRATDNEAW
+868 R
-880 AQTVTQLYSSIND
+880 TQI
-893 AENTFNSEIKEVKT
+893 ENTE
-907 TISDLDKAFG
+907 
-917 QTSTEIRTELK
+917 
-928 TANDT
+928 
-933 TNKRIDSTNQD
+933 
-944 LANTNQ
+944 
-950 KLGNTDKEMGRIAAD
+950 AD
-965 VVTNKEAISKTNEA
+965 IITQKEAISSITQA
-979 MAKSEEQVQA
+979 QSTYQQQVQA
-989 QFGEQQGM
+989 KFNQQSGIVSRKMNAQFTQSGGY
-997 INQKMQAE
+997 AR
-1005 FSQTG
+1005 
-1010 DGVVTHSINI
+1010 HSMNI
-1020 TIIHDKVKYNA
+1020 TIIQDNIKYNA
-1031 AGQVI
+1031 GGLVV
-1036 SAQVKNG
+1036 SAEIKNKKITSYIG
-1043 KLESFFGY
+1043 F
-1051 NANNFAWYN
+1051 NANNFAFYN
-1060 PANGKMELFMYAKNG
+1060 PKNNRMELFMSAKNG
-1075 QLFIR
+1075 QFFIR
-1080 DLFIEDGSITNAKI
+1080 DALIDKAMIRKLVLSEAITSDNYYPDESGFIIDVKNNKLEFYG
-1094 GNVIQSNNY
+1094 GNGGTSLTEQNLY
-1103 VMGKS
+1103 VKD
-1108 GWIINKNGFAEFQNI
+1108 EFGN
-1123 KARGEIEATSGRLK
+1123 
-1137 NVVIEKSCEILG
+1137 NVVIIG
-1149 TLNVENLEGN
+1149 
-1159 IVTVTQDVYRS
+1159 
-1170 LSFPHSEIVEL
+1170 
-1181 FKVKRR
+1181 
-1187 TQKCFIWVQGALNPY
+1187 
-1202 ERIPNNGVRVENRAA
+1202 
-1217 FAYRA
+1217 
-1222 PGYGYNGGEADI
+1222 DI
-1234 YIDRIIQPKPNTYN
+1234 
-1248 MEGLASPDFY
+1248 S
-1258 AVNEFVLE
+1258 NEE
-1266 LGPGEGVASIG
+1266 
-1277 IKIPR
+1277 
-1282 LDNQT
+1282 
-1287 TRFIMRARIIV
+1287 
-1298 FPDNQDVI
+1298 
-1306 F
+1306 

>member
-146 QIQRNGTWITEKNVT
+146 QVQRNGAWITEKNVT

-253 PSNYDPDERIYSGI
+253 PSNYDPDKRIYSGI
-267 WDGTFKPSFTNNPAW
+267 WDGTFKPAFTNNPAW
-282 ILWDL
+282 VLWDL

-319 VDDGFGG
+319 VDDGFDG
-326 KEPRMVCNAYIT
+326 KEPRMTCNAYIT

-352 MMRIM
+352 MMRII

-367 IQDRPSDVVWPYTN
+367 IQDRPSDVVWTYTN

-503 YASQT
+503 YASKT
-508 LTLDRNIDTPQ
+508 LTLDRNIDTPK

-535 SYEVLS
+535 SYEVLN
-541 YPASNQIKLDTLPL
+541 YPASNQIKLDTLPS
-555 GLREGGIW
+555 GLRERGIW

-595 TPEKEAIVDKGAKFE
+595 IPEKEAIVDKGAKFE

-623 VENLSVDIELDASA
+623 VENLSVDIESDASA

-755 SEVESR
+755 REVESR
-761 AEYLGVSSMWVIQG
+761 AEYLGVSTMWVIQG
-775 RNLKAGHT
+775 CNLKAGHT
-783 YYIYVRSINAVGK
+783 YYIYVRSINAVGR
-796 SAFVEAKGEPNS
+796 SEFVEGIGQPES
-808 NTKEILDELDGQF
+808 HTREILDTLDKELQE
-821 MTADAGKQ
+821 TQAWKT
-829 LSERLDWNAET
+829 LSETVDWNENT
-840 AIILSNAD
+840 VKRLRYNEYR
-848 SQLSRSLLVKHGQ
+848 LSRKFEKYSEQ
-861 SQAGIKE
+861 IEIDIKDI
-868 LWQVRATDNEAW
+868 R
-880 AQTVTQLYSSIND
+880 TQI
-893 AENTFNSEIKEVKT
+893 ENTE
-907 TISDLDKAFG
+907 
-917 QTSTEIRTELK
+917 
-928 TANDT
+928 
-933 TNKRIDSTNQD
+933 
-944 LANTNQ
+944 
-950 KLGNTDKEMGRIAAD
+950 AD
-965 VVTNKEAISKTNEA
+965 IIIQKEAISSITQA
-979 MAKSEEQVQA
+979 QSTYQQQVQA
-989 QFGEQQGM
+989 KFNQQSGIVSRKMNAQFT
-997 INQKMQAE
+997 
-1005 FSQTG
+1005 QTG
-1010 DGVVTHSINI
+1010 GYARHSMNI
-1020 TIIHDKVKYNA
+1020 TIIQDNIKYNA
-1031 AGQVI
+1031 GGLVV
-1036 SAQVKNG
+1036 SAEIKNKKITSYIG
-1043 KLESFFGY
+1043 F
-1051 NANNFAWYN
+1051 NANNFAFYN
-1060 PANGKMELFMYAKNG
+1060 PKNNRMELFMSAKNG
-1075 QLFIR
+1075 QFFIR
-1080 DLFIEDGSITNAKI
+1080 DALIDKAMIRKLVLSEAITSDNYYPDESGFIIDVKNNRLEFYG
-1094 GNVIQSNNY
+1094 GNGGTSLTEQNLY
-1103 VMGKS
+1103 VKD
-1108 GWIINKNGFAEFQNI
+1108 EFGN
-1123 KARGEIEATSGRLK
+1123 
-1137 NVVIEKSCEILG
+1137 NVVIIG
-1149 TLNVENLEGN
+1149 
-1159 IVTVTQDVYRS
+1159 
-1170 LSFPHSEIVEL
+1170 
-1181 FKVKRR
+1181 
-1187 TQKCFIWVQGALNPY
+1187 
-1202 ERIPNNGVRVENRAA
+1202 
-1217 FAYRA
+1217 
-1222 PGYGYNGGEADI
+1222 DI
-1234 YIDRIIQPKPNTYN
+1234 
-1248 MEGLASPDFY
+1248 S
-1258 AVNEFVLE
+1258 NEE
-1266 LGPGEGVASIG
+1266 
-1277 IKIPR
+1277 
-1282 LDNQT
+1282 
-1287 TRFIMRARIIV
+1287 
-1298 FPDNQDVI
+1298 
-1306 F
+1306 

>member
-83 AMSGFTA
+83 AMRGFTA

-146 QIQRNGTWITEKNVT
+146 QIQRNGVWITEKNVT
-161 INGKRSNSPYL
+161 IKGKRSNSPYL
-172 MAVVLDDL
+172 MAVILDDL

-253 PSNYDPDERIYSGI
+253 PSNYDPDKRIYSGI
-267 WDGTFKPSFTNNPAW
+267 WDGTFKPAFTNNPAW
-282 ILWDL
+282 VLWDL

-326 KEPRMVCNAYIT
+326 KEPRITCNAYIT
-338 DMRKAYDVMGDMCA
+338 DMRKAYDVMADMCA

-407 IDPDNGWKTSVE
+407 IDPNNGWKTSVE

-456 TTEKLETQTVEFT
+456 TTEKLETQTVEFNI
-469 VGSEGL
+469 GSEGL
-475 RHMPGDIIEIADNYY
+475 RHMPGDIIEIADNNY

-508 LTLDRNIDTPQ
+508 LTLDRNIDTPK

-535 SYEVLS
+535 SYEVVS

-555 GLREGGIW
+555 GLQEGGIW

-595 TPEKEAIVDKGAKFE
+595 TPEKEAVVDKGAKFE

-623 VENLSVDIELDASA
+623 VENLSVDIESDTSA

-669 STTDTMYR
+669 STTDTIYR
-677 FGGLPQGNYVLSVV
+677 FGGLPQGNYVLSVL

-755 SEVESR
+755 RDVENR
-761 AEYLGVSSMWVIQG
+761 AEYLGISSMWVIQG

-796 SAFVEAKGEPNS
+796 SVFVEAKGEPDS

-821 MTADAGKQ
+821 MTTEAGKQ
-829 LSERLDWNAET
+829 LDEKLNWNTESIAELT
-840 AIILSNAD
+840 NATYSLSTDVLRYSANA
-848 SQLSRSLLVKHGQ
+848 
-861 SQAGIKE
+861 QAGITQ
-868 LWQVRATDNEAW
+868 LQQLRVSDNEAW
-880 AQTVTQLYSSIND
+880 AQDIKRVYASIEDND
-893 AENTFNSEIKEVKT
+893 KALRAEIKET
-907 TISDLDKAFG
+907 QTSITELNKAFG
-917 QTSTEIRTELK
+917 QTTTEIRTELK
-928 TANDT
+928 TTNDA
-933 TNKRIDSTNQD
+933 TNKRIDD
-944 LANTNQ
+944 TNQ
-950 KLGNTDKEMGRIAAD
+950 KLGNTDKEVGRIRAD
-965 VVTNKEAISKTNEA
+965 VATNKEAISETNKA

-989 QFGEQQGM
+989 QFGKQQGM

-1020 TIIHDKVKYNA
+1020 TIVHNNVKYNA

-1060 PANGKMELFMYAKNG
+1060 PVNGKMELFMYAKNG

-1103 VMGKS
+1103 VVGKS

-1137 NVVIEKSCEILG
+1137 NVVIEESCDILG
-1149 TLNVENLEGN
+1149 KLKVENLEGN
-1159 IVTVTQDVYRS
+1159 IVTVTQDVYHN
-1170 LSFPHSEIVEL
+1170 LSFSHNNIVEL

-1187 TQKCFIWVQGALNPY
+1187 TQKCFIW
-1202 ERIPNNGVRVENRAA
+1202 
-1217 FAYRA
+1217 
-1222 PGYGYNGGEADI
+1222 
-1234 YIDRIIQPKPNTYN
+1234 
-1248 MEGLASPDFY
+1248 
-1258 AVNEFVLE
+1258 
-1266 LGPGEGVASIG
+1266 
-1277 IKIPR
+1277 
-1282 LDNQT
+1282 
-1287 TRFIMRARIIV
+1287 
-1298 FPDNQDVI
+1298 
-1306 F
+1306 

>member
-121 TFGTQAL
+121 TFGTQSL

-146 QIQRNGTWITEKNVT
+146 QIQRNGVWITEKNVT
-161 INGKRSNSPYL
+161 IKGKRSNSPYL
-172 MAVVLDDL
+172 MAVILDDL

-253 PSNYDPDERIYSGI
+253 PSNYDPDKRIYSGI
-267 WDGTFKPSFTNNPAW
+267 WDGTFKPAFTNNPAW
-282 ILWDL
+282 VLWDL

-308 LYAIGRYCDEQ
+308 LYAIGRYCDEE

-326 KEPRMVCNAYIT
+326 KEPRITCNAYIT
-338 DMRKAYDVMGDMCA
+338 DMRKAYDVMADMCA

-407 IDPDNGWKTSVE
+407 IDPNNGWKTSVE

-456 TTEKLETQTVEFT
+456 TTEKLETQTVEFNI
-469 VGSEGL
+469 GSEGL

-508 LTLDRNIDTPQ
+508 LTLDRNIDTPK

-535 SYEVLS
+535 SYEVAS

-555 GLREGGIW
+555 GLQEGGIW

-595 TPEKEAIVDKGAKFE
+595 APEKEAVVDKGTKFE

-623 VENLSVDIELDASA
+623 VENLSVDIESDTSE

-677 FGGLPQGNYVLSVV
+677 FGGLPQGNYVLSVL

-755 SEVESR
+755 RDVENR
-761 AEYLGVSSMWVIQG
+761 AEYLGISSMWVIQG

-783 YYIYVRSINAVGK
+783 YYIYVRSINAVGY
-796 SAFVEAKGEPNS
+796 SEFVEGIGQPES
-808 NTKEILDELDGQF
+808 HTSEILDNLD
-821 MTADAGKQ
+821 
-829 LSERLDWNAET
+829 
-840 AIILSNAD
+840 
-848 SQLSRSLLVKHGQ
+848 
-861 SQAGIKE
+861 KE
-868 LWQVRATDNEAW
+868 LQETQAWQKLNEKVEW
-880 AQTVTQLYSSIND
+880 N
-893 AENTFNSEIKEVKT
+893 ENTIKRVGYNEYNLSQKFEKYSKQTEKT
-907 TISDLDKAFG
+907 IN
-917 QTSTEIRTELK
+917 EIRTQIE
-928 TANDT
+928 
-933 TNKRIDSTNQD
+933 
-944 LANTNQ
+944 NT
-950 KLGNTDKEMGRIAAD
+950 EAD
-965 VVTNKEAISKTNEA
+965 IITQKEAISSIKQA
-979 MAKSEEQVQA
+979 QSSYQQQVQA
-989 QFGEQQGM
+989 KINQQSG
-997 INQKMQAE
+997 ILNQKMNAQFTQSGGYAR
-1005 FSQTG
+1005 
-1010 DGVVTHSINI
+1010 HSINI
-1020 TIIHDKVKYNA
+1020 TIVHNGVRYNA
-1031 AGQVI
+1031 AGFIV
-1036 SAQVKNG
+1036 SAEIKNKKINSYIG
-1043 KLESFFGY
+1043 F
-1051 NANNFAWYN
+1051 NANNFAFYN
-1060 PANGKMELFMYAKNG
+1060 PKNNRMELFMSAKNG
-1075 QLFIR
+1075 QFFIR
-1080 DLFIEDGSITNAKI
+1080 EALIDKAMIRKLALSEAIT
-1094 GNVIQSNNY
+1094 SNNY
-1103 VMGKS
+1103 SPEKS
-1108 GWIINKNGFAEFQNI
+1108 GFILDVKNNKLEIYGGNGGTTLTNQNLYV
-1123 KARGEIEATSGRLK
+1123 KDETGY
-1137 NVVIEKSCEILG
+1137 NVVIIG
-1149 TLNVENLEGN
+1149 DITN
-1159 IVTVTQDVYRS
+1159 
-1170 LSFPHSEIVEL
+1170 
-1181 FKVKRR
+1181 
-1187 TQKCFIWVQGALNPY
+1187 
-1202 ERIPNNGVRVENRAA
+1202 ER
-1217 FAYRA
+1217 
-1222 PGYGYNGGEADI
+1222 
-1234 YIDRIIQPKPNTYN
+1234 
-1248 MEGLASPDFY
+1248 
-1258 AVNEFVLE
+1258 
-1266 LGPGEGVASIG
+1266 
-1277 IKIPR
+1277 
-1282 LDNQT
+1282 
-1287 TRFIMRARIIV
+1287 
-1298 FPDNQDVI
+1298 
-1306 F
+1306 

>member
-146 QIQRNGTWITEKNVT
+146 QIQRNGAWITEKNVT

-253 PSNYDPDERIYSGI
+253 PSNYDPDKRIYTGI
-267 WDGTFKPSFTNNPAW
+267 WDGTFKPAFTNNPAW

-295 GKRLNISE
+295 GKRLNIRE

-326 KEPRMVCNAYIT
+326 KEPRMTCNAYIT

-508 LTLDRNIDTPQ
+508 LTLDRNIDTPK

-535 SYEVLS
+535 SYEVLN
-541 YPASNQIKLDTLPL
+541 YPASNQINLDTLPL

-623 VENLSVDIELDASA
+623 VENLSVDIESDTSA

-669 STTDTMYR
+669 STTDTMHR

-699 GEVATTSFAIN
+699 GEVVTTSFAIN

-739 RAQYEFWFSEK
+739 RAQYEFWVSEK

-755 SEVESR
+755 REVESR
-761 AEYLGVSSMWVIQG
+761 TEYLGVSTMWVIQG

-783 YYIYVRSINAVGK
+783 YYIYVRSINAVGR
-796 SAFVEAKGEPNS
+796 SEFVEGIGQPES
-808 NTKEILDELDGQF
+808 YTREILDNLDKELQE
-821 MTADAGKQ
+821 TQAWKT
-829 LSERLDWNAET
+829 LSETVDWNET
-840 AIILSNAD
+840 TVKRLRYNEYR
-848 SQLSRSLLVKHGQ
+848 LSRKFEKYSEQ
-861 SQAGIKE
+861 IETDIKDI
-868 LWQVRATDNEAW
+868 R
-880 AQTVTQLYSSIND
+880 TQI
-893 AENTFNSEIKEVKT
+893 ENTE
-907 TISDLDKAFG
+907 
-917 QTSTEIRTELK
+917 
-928 TANDT
+928 
-933 TNKRIDSTNQD
+933 
-944 LANTNQ
+944 
-950 KLGNTDKEMGRIAAD
+950 AD
-965 VVTNKEAISKTNEA
+965 IITQKEAISSITQA
-979 MAKSEEQVQA
+979 QSTYQQQVQA
-989 QFGEQQGM
+989 KFNQQSGIVSRKMNAQFTQSGGY
-997 INQKMQAE
+997 AR
-1005 FSQTG
+1005 
-1010 DGVVTHSINI
+1010 HSMNI
-1020 TIIHDKVKYNA
+1020 TIIQDNIKYNA
-1031 AGQVI
+1031 GGLVV
-1036 SAQVKNG
+1036 SAEIKNKKITSYIG
-1043 KLESFFGY
+1043 F
-1051 NANNFAWYN
+1051 NANNFAFYN
-1060 PANGKMELFMYAKNG
+1060 PKNNRMELFMSAKNG
-1075 QLFIR
+1075 QFFIR
-1080 DLFIEDGSITNAKI
+1080 DALIDKAMIRKLVLSEAITSDNYYPDESGFIIDVKNNKLEFYG
-1094 GNVIQSNNY
+1094 GNGGTSLTEQNLY
-1103 VMGKS
+1103 VKD
-1108 GWIINKNGFAEFQNI
+1108 EFGN
-1123 KARGEIEATSGRLK
+1123 
-1137 NVVIEKSCEILG
+1137 NVVIIG
-1149 TLNVENLEGN
+1149 
-1159 IVTVTQDVYRS
+1159 
-1170 LSFPHSEIVEL
+1170 
-1181 FKVKRR
+1181 
-1187 TQKCFIWVQGALNPY
+1187 
-1202 ERIPNNGVRVENRAA
+1202 
-1217 FAYRA
+1217 
-1222 PGYGYNGGEADI
+1222 DI
-1234 YIDRIIQPKPNTYN
+1234 
-1248 MEGLASPDFY
+1248 S
-1258 AVNEFVLE
+1258 NEE
-1266 LGPGEGVASIG
+1266 
-1277 IKIPR
+1277 
-1282 LDNQT
+1282 
-1287 TRFIMRARIIV
+1287 
-1298 FPDNQDVI
+1298 
-1306 F
+1306 

>member
-121 TFGTQAL
+121 TFGTQSL

-146 QIQRNGTWITEKNVT
+146 QIQRNGVWITEKNVT
-161 INGKRSNSPYL
+161 IKGKRSNSPYL
-172 MAVVLDDL
+172 MAVILDDL

-253 PSNYDPDERIYSGI
+253 PSNYDPDKRIYSGI
-267 WDGTFKPSFTNNPAW
+267 WDGTFKPAFTNNPAW
-282 ILWDL
+282 VLWDL

-326 KEPRMVCNAYIT
+326 KEPRITCNAYIT
-338 DMRKAYDVMGDMCA
+338 DMRKAYDVMADMCA

-407 IDPDNGWKTSVE
+407 IDPNNGWKTSVE

-456 TTEKLETQTVEFT
+456 TTEKLETQTVEFNI
-469 VGSEGL
+469 GSEGL
-475 RHMPGDIIEIADNYY
+475 RHMPGDIIEIADNNY

-508 LTLDRNIDTPQ
+508 LTLDRNIDTPK

-535 SYEVLS
+535 SYEVVS

-555 GLREGGIW
+555 GLQEGGIW

-578 SLADNGDGSFT
+578 SLTDNGDGSFT

-595 TPEKEAIVDKGAKFE
+595 TPEKEAVVDKGAKFE

-623 VENLSVDIELDASA
+623 VENLSVDIESDTSA

-669 STTDTMYR
+669 STTDTIYR
-677 FGGLPQGNYVLSVV
+677 FGGLPQGNYVLSVL

-755 SEVESR
+755 RDVENR
-761 AEYLGVSSMWVIQG
+761 AEYLGISSMWVIQG

-796 SAFVEAKGEPNS
+796 SVFVEAKGEPDS

-821 MTADAGKQ
+821 MTTEAGKQ
-829 LSERLDWNAET
+829 LDEKLNWNTESIAELT
-840 AIILSNAD
+840 NATYSLSTDVLRYSANA
-848 SQLSRSLLVKHGQ
+848 
-861 SQAGIKE
+861 QAGITQ
-868 LWQVRATDNEAW
+868 LQQLRVSDNEAW
-880 AQTVTQLYSSIND
+880 AQDIKRVYASID
-893 AENTFNSEIKEVKT
+893 
-907 TISDLDKAFG
+907 
-917 QTSTEIRTELK
+917 
-928 TANDT
+928 
-933 TNKRIDSTNQD
+933 
-944 LANTNQ
+944 
-950 KLGNTDKEMGRIAAD
+950 
-965 VVTNKEAISKTNEA
+965 
-979 MAKSEEQVQA
+979 EQ
-989 QFGEQQGM
+989 EGM
-997 INQKMQAE
+997 IQEKMQATFE
-1005 FSQTG
+1005 QSG

-1020 TIIHDKVKYNA
+1020 TIKHNGVSYNA

-1043 KLESFFGY
+1043 KLESYIGY

-1060 PANGKMELFMYAKNG
+1060 PVNGKMELFMAAKNG

-1103 VMGKS
+1103 VAGKS
-1108 GWIINKNGFAEFQNI
+1108 GWITNKNGFAEFQNI

-1137 NVVIEKSCEILG
+1137 NVVIEESCDILG
-1149 TLNVENLEGN
+1149 KLKVENLEGN
-1159 IVTVTQDVYRS
+1159 IVTVTQDVYHN
-1170 LSFPHSEIVEL
+1170 LSFSHSNIVEL

-1202 ERIPNNGVRVENRAA
+1202 ERIPNNGVKPENRSA

-1222 PGYGYNGGEADI
+1222 PFYRNGAGVADI
-1234 YIDRIIQPKPNTYN
+1234 YIDGVIQPRPGIYN
-1248 MEGLASPDFY
+1248 MEDTATSDFY

-1266 LGPGEGVASIG
+1266 LSPGEGVASIG
-1277 IKIPR
+1277 IKIP
-1282 LDNQT
+1282 QGGSET

-1306 F
+1306 FN

>member
-121 TFGTQAL
+121 TFGTQSL

-146 QIQRNGTWITEKNVT
+146 QIQRNGVWITEKNVT
-161 INGKRSNSPYL
+161 IKGKRSNSPYL
-172 MAVVLDDL
+172 MAVILDDL

-253 PSNYDPDERIYSGI
+253 PSNYDPDKRIYSGI
-267 WDGTFKPSFTNNPAW
+267 WDGTFKPAFTNNPAW
-282 ILWDL
+282 VLWDL

-326 KEPRMVCNAYIT
+326 KEPRITCNAYIT
-338 DMRKAYDVMGDMCA
+338 DMRKAYDVMADMCA

-407 IDPDNGWKTSVE
+407 IDPNNGWKTSVE

-456 TTEKLETQTVEFT
+456 TTEKLETQTVEFNI
-469 VGSEGL
+469 GSEGL
-475 RHMPGDIIEIADNYY
+475 RHMPGDIIEIADNNY

-508 LTLDRNIDTPQ
+508 LTLDRNIDTPK

-535 SYEVLS
+535 SYEVVS
-541 YPASNQIKLDTLPL
+541 YLASNQIKLDTLPL
-555 GLREGGIW
+555 GLQEGGIW

-595 TPEKEAIVDKGAKFE
+595 TPEKEAVVDKGAKFE

-623 VENLSVDIELDASA
+623 VENLSVDIESDTSA

-669 STTDTMYR
+669 STTDTIYR
-677 FGGLPQGNYVLSVV
+677 FGGLPQGNYVLSVL

-755 SEVESR
+755 RDVENR
-761 AEYLGVSSMWVIQG
+761 AEYLGISSMWVIQG

-796 SAFVEAKGEPNS
+796 SVFVEAKGEPDS

-821 MTADAGKQ
+821 MTTEAGKQ
-829 LSERLDWNAET
+829 LDEKLNWNTESIAELT
-840 AIILSNAD
+840 NATYSLSTDVLRYSANA
-848 SQLSRSLLVKHGQ
+848 
-861 SQAGIKE
+861 QAGITQ
-868 LWQVRATDNEAW
+868 LQQLRVSDNEAW
-880 AQTVTQLYSSIND
+880 AQDIKRVYASIEDND
-893 AENTFNSEIKEVKT
+893 KALRAEIKET
-907 TISDLDKAFG
+907 QTSITELNKAFG
-917 QTSTEIRTELK
+917 QTTTEIRTELK
-928 TANDT
+928 TTNDA
-933 TNKRIDSTNQD
+933 TNKRIDD
-944 LANTNQ
+944 TNQ
-950 KLGNTDKEMGRIAAD
+950 KLGNTDKEVGRIRAD
-965 VVTNKEAISKTNEA
+965 VATNKEAISETNKA

-989 QFGEQQGM
+989 QFGKQQGM

-1020 TIIHDKVKYNA
+1020 TIVHNNVKYNA

-1060 PANGKMELFMYAKNG
+1060 PVNGKMELFMYAKNG
-1075 QLFIR
+1075 QFFIKEAFL
-1080 DLFIEDGSITNAKI
+1080 DKASIREMVLSESI
-1094 GNVIQSNNY
+1094 RSDNY
-1103 VMGKS
+1103 VPGKS
-1108 GWIINKNGFAEFQNI
+1108 GFIIDVKNNKLEMYGGNGGTTLTNQNLYV
-1123 KARGEIEATSGRLK
+1123 KDETGY
-1137 NVVIEKSCEILG
+1137 NVVIIG
-1149 TLNVENLEGN
+1149 DITN
-1159 IVTVTQDVYRS
+1159 
-1170 LSFPHSEIVEL
+1170 
-1181 FKVKRR
+1181 
-1187 TQKCFIWVQGALNPY
+1187 
-1202 ERIPNNGVRVENRAA
+1202 ER
-1217 FAYRA
+1217 
-1222 PGYGYNGGEADI
+1222 
-1234 YIDRIIQPKPNTYN
+1234 
-1248 MEGLASPDFY
+1248 
-1258 AVNEFVLE
+1258 
-1266 LGPGEGVASIG
+1266 
-1277 IKIPR
+1277 
-1282 LDNQT
+1282 
-1287 TRFIMRARIIV
+1287 
-1298 FPDNQDVI
+1298 
-1306 F
+1306 

>member
-121 TFGTQAL
+121 TFGTQSL

-146 QIQRNGTWITEKNVT
+146 QIQRNGVWITEKNVT
-161 INGKRSNSPYL
+161 IKGKRSNSPYL
-172 MAVVLDDL
+172 MAVILDDL

-253 PSNYDPDERIYSGI
+253 PSNYDPDKRIYSGI
-267 WDGTFKPSFTNNPAW
+267 WDGTFKPAFTNNPAW
-282 ILWDL
+282 VLWDL

-326 KEPRMVCNAYIT
+326 KEPRITCNAYIT
-338 DMRKAYDVMGDMCA
+338 DMRKAYDVMADMCA

-407 IDPDNGWKTSVE
+407 IDPNNGWKTSVE

-456 TTEKLETQTVEFT
+456 TTEKLETQTVEFNI
-469 VGSEGL
+469 GSEGL
-475 RHMPGDIIEIADNYY
+475 RHMPGDIIEIADNNY

-508 LTLDRNIDTPQ
+508 LTLDRNIDTPK

-535 SYEVLS
+535 SYEVVS

-555 GLREGGIW
+555 GLQEGGIW

-595 TPEKEAIVDKGAKFE
+595 TPEKEAVVDKGAKFE

-623 VENLSVDIELDASA
+623 VENLSVDIESDTSA
-637 WQVEA
+637 WQAEA

-669 STTDTMYR
+669 STTDTIYR
-677 FGGLPQGNYVLSVV
+677 FGGLPQGNYVLSVL

-755 SEVESR
+755 RDVENR
-761 AEYLGVSSMWVIQG
+761 AEYLGISSMWVIQG

-796 SAFVEAKGEPNS
+796 SVFVEAKGEPDS

-821 MTADAGKQ
+821 MTTEAGKQ
-829 LSERLDWNAET
+829 LDEKLNWNTESIAELT
-840 AIILSNAD
+840 NATYSLSTDVLRYSANA
-848 SQLSRSLLVKHGQ
+848 
-861 SQAGIKE
+861 QAGITQ
-868 LWQVRATDNEAW
+868 LQQLRVSDNEAW
-880 AQTVTQLYSSIND
+880 AQDIKRVYASIEDND
-893 AENTFNSEIKEVKT
+893 KALRAEIKET
-907 TISDLDKAFG
+907 QTSITELNKAFG
-917 QTSTEIRTELK
+917 QTTTEIRTELK
-928 TANDT
+928 TTNDA
-933 TNKRIDSTNQD
+933 TNKRIDD
-944 LANTNQ
+944 TNQ
-950 KLGNTDKEMGRIAAD
+950 KLGNTDKEVGRIRAD
-965 VVTNKEAISKTNEA
+965 VATNKEAISETNKA

-989 QFGEQQGM
+989 QFGKQQGM

-1020 TIIHDKVKYNA
+1020 TIVHNNVKYNA

-1043 KLESFFGY
+1043 KLESFIGY

-1060 PANGKMELFMYAKNG
+1060 PVNGKMELFMAVKNG
-1075 QLFIR
+1075 QLFVKEAFLDKASIR
-1080 DLFIEDGSITNAKI
+1080 EMVLSESIR
-1094 GNVIQSNNY
+1094 SDNY
-1103 VMGKS
+1103 VPGKS
-1108 GWIINKNGFAEFQNI
+1108 GFIIDVKNNKLEMYGGNGGTTLTNQNLYV
-1123 KARGEIEATSGRLK
+1123 KDETGY
-1137 NVVIEKSCEILG
+1137 NVVIIG
-1149 TLNVENLEGN
+1149 DITN
-1159 IVTVTQDVYRS
+1159 
-1170 LSFPHSEIVEL
+1170 
-1181 FKVKRR
+1181 
-1187 TQKCFIWVQGALNPY
+1187 
-1202 ERIPNNGVRVENRAA
+1202 ER
-1217 FAYRA
+1217 
-1222 PGYGYNGGEADI
+1222 
-1234 YIDRIIQPKPNTYN
+1234 
-1248 MEGLASPDFY
+1248 
-1258 AVNEFVLE
+1258 
-1266 LGPGEGVASIG
+1266 
-1277 IKIPR
+1277 
-1282 LDNQT
+1282 
-1287 TRFIMRARIIV
+1287 
-1298 FPDNQDVI
+1298 
-1306 F
+1306 

>member
-121 TFGTQAL
+121 TFGTQSL

-146 QIQRNGTWITEKNVT
+146 QIQRNGVWITEKNVT
-161 INGKRSNSPYL
+161 IKGKRSNSPYL
-172 MAVVLDDL
+172 MAVILDDL

-253 PSNYDPDERIYSGI
+253 PSNYDPDKRIYSGI
-267 WDGTFKPSFTNNPAW
+267 WDGTFKPAFTNNPAW
-282 ILWDL
+282 VLWDL

-295 GKRLNISE
+295 GKRFNISE

-326 KEPRMVCNAYIT
+326 KEPRITCNAYIT
-338 DMRKAYDVMGDMCA
+338 DMRKAYDVMADMCA

-407 IDPDNGWKTSVE
+407 IDPNNGWKTSVE

-456 TTEKLETQTVEFT
+456 TTEKLETQTVEFNI
-469 VGSEGL
+469 GSEGL
-475 RHMPGDIIEIADNYY
+475 RHMPGDIIEIADNNY

-508 LTLDRNIDTPQ
+508 LTLDRNIDTPK

-535 SYEVLS
+535 SYEVVS

-555 GLREGGIW
+555 GLQEGGIW

-595 TPEKEAIVDKGAKFE
+595 TPEKEAVVDKGAKFE

-623 VENLSVDIELDASA
+623 VENLSVDIESDTSA

-669 STTDTMYR
+669 STTDTIYR
-677 FGGLPQGNYVLSVV
+677 FGGLPQGNYVLSVL

-755 SEVESR
+755 RDVENR
-761 AEYLGVSSMWVIQG
+761 AEYLGISSMWVIQG

-796 SAFVEAKGEPNS
+796 SVFVEAKGEPDS

-821 MTADAGKQ
+821 MTTEAGKQ
-829 LSERLDWNAET
+829 LDEKLNWNTESIAELT
-840 AIILSNAD
+840 NATYSLSTDVLRYSANA
-848 SQLSRSLLVKHGQ
+848 
-861 SQAGIKE
+861 QAGITQ
-868 LWQVRATDNEAW
+868 LQQLRVSDNEAW
-880 AQTVTQLYSSIND
+880 AQDIKRVYASIEDND
-893 AENTFNSEIKEVKT
+893 KALRAEIKET
-907 TISDLDKAFG
+907 QTSITELNKAFG
-917 QTSTEIRTELK
+917 QTTTEIRTELK
-928 TANDT
+928 TTNDA
-933 TNKRIDSTNQD
+933 TNKRIDD
-944 LANTNQ
+944 TNQ
-950 KLGNTDKEMGRIAAD
+950 KLGNTDKEVGRIRAD
-965 VVTNKEAISKTNEA
+965 VATNKEAISETNKA

-989 QFGEQQGM
+989 QFGKQQGM

-1020 TIIHDKVKYNA
+1020 TIVHNNVKYNA

-1043 KLESFFGY
+1043 KLESYIGY

-1060 PANGKMELFMYAKNG
+1060 PVNGKMELFMYVKNG
-1075 QLFIR
+1075 QMFMREAFINEAWLNSVVVTEYIKSG
-1080 DLFIEDGSITNAKI
+1080 DYAP
-1094 GNVIQSNNY
+1094 
-1103 VMGKS
+1103 GKS
-1108 GWIINKNGFAEFQNI
+1108 GFLIDGKTSNIEMNKGIF
-1123 KARGEIEATSGRLK
+1123 RGELDIGTNKTGAHTVITNERIAVYGDKGEIRVEIGR
-1137 NVVIEKSCEILG
+1137 ILG
-1149 TLNVENLEGN
+1149 
-1159 IVTVTQDVYRS
+1159 R
-1170 LSFPHSEIVEL
+1170 
-1181 FKVKRR
+1181 
-1187 TQKCFIWVQGALNPY
+1187 
-1202 ERIPNNGVRVENRAA
+1202 
-1217 FAYRA
+1217 
-1222 PGYGYNGGEADI
+1222 
-1234 YIDRIIQPKPNTYN
+1234 
-1248 MEGLASPDFY
+1248 
-1258 AVNEFVLE
+1258 
-1266 LGPGEGVASIG
+1266 
-1277 IKIPR
+1277 
-1282 LDNQT
+1282 
-1287 TRFIMRARIIV
+1287 
-1298 FPDNQDVI
+1298 
-1306 F
+1306 

>member
-121 TFGTQAL
+121 TFGTQSL

-146 QIQRNGTWITEKNVT
+146 QIQRNGVWITEKNVT
-161 INGKRSNSPYL
+161 IKGKRSNSPYL
-172 MAVVLDDL
+172 MAVILDDL

-253 PSNYDPDERIYSGI
+253 PSNYDPDKRIYSGI
-267 WDGTFKPSFTNNPAW
+267 WDGTFKPAFTNNPAW
-282 ILWDL
+282 VLWDL

-326 KEPRMVCNAYIT
+326 KEPRITCNAYIT
-338 DMRKAYDVMGDMCA
+338 DMRKAYDVMADMCA

-407 IDPDNGWKTSVE
+407 IDPNNGWKTSVE

-456 TTEKLETQTVEFT
+456 TTEKLETQTVEFNI
-469 VGSEGL
+469 GSEGL

-508 LTLDRNIDTPQ
+508 LTLDRNIDTPK

-535 SYEVLS
+535 SYEVVS

-555 GLREGGIW
+555 GLQEGGIW

-595 TPEKEAIVDKGAKFE
+595 TPEKEAVVDKGAKFE

-623 VENLSVDIELDASA
+623 VENLSVDIESDTSA

-669 STTDTMYR
+669 STTDTIYR
-677 FGGLPQGNYVLSVV
+677 FGGLPQGNYVLSVL

-755 SEVESR
+755 RDVENR
-761 AEYLGVSSMWVIQG
+761 AEYLGISSMWVIQG

-796 SAFVEAKGEPNS
+796 SVFVEAKGEPDS

-821 MTADAGKQ
+821 MTTEAGKQ
-829 LSERLDWNAET
+829 LDEKLNWNTESIAELT
-840 AIILSNAD
+840 NATYSLSTDVLRYSANA
-848 SQLSRSLLVKHGQ
+848 
-861 SQAGIKE
+861 QAGITQ
-868 LWQVRATDNEAW
+868 LQQLRVSDNEAW
-880 AQTVTQLYSSIND
+880 AQDIKRVYASIEDND
-893 AENTFNSEIKEVKT
+893 KALRAEIKET
-907 TISDLDKAFG
+907 QTSITELNKAFG
-917 QTSTEIRTELK
+917 QTTTEIRTELK
-928 TANDT
+928 TTNDA
-933 TNKRIDSTNQD
+933 TNKRIDD
-944 LANTNQ
+944 TNQ
-950 KLGNTDKEMGRIAAD
+950 KLGNTDKEVGRIRAD
-965 VVTNKEAISKTNEA
+965 VATNKEAISETNKA

-989 QFGEQQGM
+989 QFGKQQGM

-1020 TIIHDKVKYNA
+1020 TIVHNNVKYNA

-1043 KLESFFGY
+1043 KLESFIGY

-1060 PANGKMELFMYAKNG
+1060 PVNGKMELFMAAKNG

-1103 VMGKS
+1103 LNGRPS
-1108 GWIINKNGFAEFQNI
+1108 WIINKNGFAEFQNI

-1137 NVVIEKSCEILG
+1137 NVVIEESCDILG
-1149 TLNVENLEGN
+1149 KLKVENLEGN
-1159 IVTVTQDVYRS
+1159 IVTVTQDVYHN
-1170 LSFPHSEIVEL
+1170 LSFSHNNIVEL

-1202 ERIPNNGVRVENRAA
+1202 ERIPNNGVKPENRSA

-1222 PGYGYNGGEADI
+1222 PMYRNGAGVADI
-1234 YIDRIIQPKPNTYN
+1234 YIDGVIQPRPGIYN
-1248 MEGLASPDFY
+1248 MEDTATTDFY

-1266 LGPGEGVASIG
+1266 LSPGEGIASVG
-1277 IKIPR
+1277 IKIP
-1282 LDNQT
+1282 QGGGEV

-1306 F
+1306 FN

>member
-83 AMSGFTA
+83 AMRGFTA

-146 QIQRNGTWITEKNVT
+146 QIQRNGVWITEKNVT
-161 INGKRSNSPYL
+161 IKGKRSNSPYL
-172 MAVVLDDL
+172 MAVILDDL

-253 PSNYDPDERIYSGI
+253 PSNYDPDKRIYSGI
-267 WDGTFKPSFTNNPAW
+267 WDGTFKPAFTNNPAW
-282 ILWDL
+282 VLWDL

-326 KEPRMVCNAYIT
+326 KEPRITCNAYIT
-338 DMRKAYDVMGDMCA
+338 DMRKAYDVMADMCA

-407 IDPDNGWKTSVE
+407 IDPNNGWKTSVE

-456 TTEKLETQTVEFT
+456 TTEKLETQTVEFNI
-469 VGSEGL
+469 GSEGL

-508 LTLDRNIDTPQ
+508 LTLDRNIDTPK

-535 SYEVLS
+535 SYEVVS

-555 GLREGGIW
+555 GLQEGGIW

-595 TPEKEAIVDKGAKFE
+595 TPEKEAVVDKGAKFE

-623 VENLSVDIELDASA
+623 VENLSVDIESDTSA

-654 FLLKLTTGDRIVGTA
+654 FLLKLTTGDRIVGTV

-677 FGGLPQGNYVLSVV
+677 FGGLPQGNYVLSVL

-729 IPRSGGQNSL
+729 IPRSGGRNSL

-755 SEVESR
+755 RDVENR
-761 AEYLGVSSMWVIQG
+761 AEYLGISSMWVIQG

-796 SAFVEAKGEPNS
+796 SVFVEAKGEPDS

-821 MTADAGKQ
+821 MTTEAGKQ
-829 LSERLDWNAET
+829 LDEKLNWNTESIAELT
-840 AIILSNAD
+840 NATYSLSTDVLRYSANA
-848 SQLSRSLLVKHGQ
+848 
-861 SQAGIKE
+861 QAGITQ
-868 LWQVRATDNEAW
+868 LQQLRVSDNEAW
-880 AQTVTQLYSSIND
+880 AQDIKRVYASIEDND
-893 AENTFNSEIKEVKT
+893 KALRAEIKET
-907 TISDLDKAFG
+907 QTSITELNKAFG
-917 QTSTEIRTELK
+917 QTTTEIRTELK
-928 TANDT
+928 ITNDA
-933 TNKRIDSTNQD
+933 TNKRIDD
-944 LANTNQ
+944 TNQ
-950 KLGNTDKEMGRIAAD
+950 KLGNTDKEVGRIRAD
-965 VVTNKEAISKTNEA
+965 VATNKEAISETNKA

-989 QFGEQQGM
+989 QFGKQQGM

-1020 TIIHDKVKYNA
+1020 TIVHNNVKYNA

-1060 PANGKMELFMYAKNG
+1060 PVNGKMELFMAVKNG
-1075 QLFIR
+1075 QLFVKEAFLDKASIR
-1080 DLFIEDGSITNAKI
+1080 EMVLSESIR
-1094 GNVIQSNNY
+1094 SDNY
-1103 VMGKS
+1103 VPGKS
-1108 GWIINKNGFAEFQNI
+1108 GFIIDVKNNKLEMYGGNGGTTLTNQNLYV
-1123 KARGEIEATSGRLK
+1123 KDETGY
-1137 NVVIEKSCEILG
+1137 NVVIIG
-1149 TLNVENLEGN
+1149 DITN
-1159 IVTVTQDVYRS
+1159 
-1170 LSFPHSEIVEL
+1170 
-1181 FKVKRR
+1181 
-1187 TQKCFIWVQGALNPY
+1187 
-1202 ERIPNNGVRVENRAA
+1202 ER
-1217 FAYRA
+1217 
-1222 PGYGYNGGEADI
+1222 
-1234 YIDRIIQPKPNTYN
+1234 
-1248 MEGLASPDFY
+1248 
-1258 AVNEFVLE
+1258 
-1266 LGPGEGVASIG
+1266 
-1277 IKIPR
+1277 
-1282 LDNQT
+1282 
-1287 TRFIMRARIIV
+1287 
-1298 FPDNQDVI
+1298 
-1306 F
+1306 

>member
-121 TFGTQAL
+121 TFGTQSL

-146 QIQRNGTWITEKNVT
+146 QIQRNGVWITEKNVT
-161 INGKRSNSPYL
+161 IKGKRSNSPYL
-172 MAVVLDDL
+172 MAVILDDL

-253 PSNYDPDERIYSGI
+253 PSNYDPDKRIYSGI
-267 WDGTFKPSFTNNPAW
+267 WDGTFKPAFTNNPAW
-282 ILWDL
+282 VLWDL

-295 GKRLNISE
+295 GKRFNISE

-326 KEPRMVCNAYIT
+326 KEPRITCNAYIT
-338 DMRKAYDVMGDMCA
+338 DMRKAYDVMADMCA

-407 IDPDNGWKTSVE
+407 IDPNNGWKTSVE

-456 TTEKLETQTVEFT
+456 TTEKLETQTVEFNI
-469 VGSEGL
+469 GSEGL
-475 RHMPGDIIEIADNYY
+475 RHMPGDIIEIADNNY

-508 LTLDRNIDTPQ
+508 LTLDRNIDTPK

-535 SYEVLS
+535 SYEVVS

-555 GLREGGIW
+555 GLQEGGIW

-595 TPEKEAIVDKGAKFE
+595 TPEKEAVVDKGAKFE

-623 VENLSVDIELDASA
+623 VENLSVDIESDTSA

-669 STTDTMYR
+669 STTDTIYR
-677 FGGLPQGNYVLSVV
+677 FGGLPQGNYVLSVL

-755 SEVESR
+755 RDVENR
-761 AEYLGVSSMWVIQG
+761 AEYLGISSMWVIQG

-796 SAFVEAKGEPNS
+796 SVFVEAKGEPDS

-821 MTADAGKQ
+821 MTTEAGKQ
-829 LSERLDWNAET
+829 LDEKLNWNTESIAELT
-840 AIILSNAD
+840 NATYSLSTDVLRYSANA
-848 SQLSRSLLVKHGQ
+848 
-861 SQAGIKE
+861 QAGITQ
-868 LWQVRATDNEAW
+868 LQQLRVSDNEAW
-880 AQTVTQLYSSIND
+880 AQ
-893 AENTFNSEIKEVKT
+893 EIKEIYSAVGENKSAIRET
-907 TISDLDKAFG
+907 QTSITELNKAFG
-917 QTSTEIRTELK
+917 QTTTEIRTELK
-928 TANDT
+928 TTNDA
-933 TNKRIDSTNQD
+933 TNKRIDD
-944 LANTNQ
+944 TNQ
-950 KLGNTDKEMGRIAAD
+950 KLGNTDKEIGRIRAD
-965 VVTNKEAISKTNEA
+965 VATNKEAISETNKA

-989 QFGEQQGM
+989 QFGKQQGM

-1020 TIIHDKVKYNA
+1020 TIVHNNVKYNA

-1043 KLESFFGY
+1043 KLESYIGY

-1060 PANGKMELFMYAKNG
+1060 PVNGKMELFMAAKNG

-1103 VMGKS
+1103 LNGRPS
-1108 GWIINKNGFAEFQNI
+1108 WIINKNGFAEFQNI

-1137 NVVIEKSCEILG
+1137 NVVIEESCDILG
-1149 TLNVENLEGN
+1149 KLKVENLEGN
-1159 IVTVTQDVYRS
+1159 IVTVTQDVYHN
-1170 LSFPHSEIVEL
+1170 LSFSHSNIVEL

-1202 ERIPNNGVRVENRAA
+1202 ERIPNNGVKPENRSA

-1222 PGYGYNGGEADI
+1222 PFYRNGAGVADI
-1234 YIDRIIQPKPNTYN
+1234 YIDGVIQPRPSIYN
-1248 MEGLASPDFY
+1248 MEDTATTDFY

-1266 LGPGEGVASIG
+1266 LSPGEGIASVG
-1277 IKIPR
+1277 IKIP
-1282 LDNQT
+1282 QGGSEV

-1306 F
+1306 FN

>member
-121 TFGTQAL
+121 TFGTQSL

-146 QIQRNGTWITEKNVT
+146 QIQRNGVWITEKNVT
-161 INGKRSNSPYL
+161 IKGKRSNSPYL
-172 MAVVLDDL
+172 MAVILDDL

-253 PSNYDPDERIYSGI
+253 PSNYDPDKRIYSGI
-267 WDGTFKPSFTNNPAW
+267 WDGTFKPAFTNNPAW
-282 ILWDL
+282 VLWDL

-326 KEPRMVCNAYIT
+326 KEPRITCNAYIT
-338 DMRKAYDVMGDMCA
+338 DMRKAYDVMADMCA

-407 IDPDNGWKTSVE
+407 IDPNNGWKTSVE

-456 TTEKLETQTVEFT
+456 TTEKLETQTVEFNI
-469 VGSEGL
+469 GSEGL

-508 LTLDRNIDTPQ
+508 LTLDRNIDTPK

-535 SYEVLS
+535 SYEVVS

-555 GLREGGIW
+555 GLQEGGIW

-595 TPEKEAIVDKGAKFE
+595 TPEKEAVVDKGAKFE

-623 VENLSVDIELDASA
+623 VENLSVDIESDTSA

-677 FGGLPQGNYVLSVV
+677 FGGLPQGNYVLSVL

-755 SEVESR
+755 RDVENR
-761 AEYLGVSSMWVIQG
+761 AEYLGISSMWVIQG

-796 SAFVEAKGEPNS
+796 SVFVEAKGEPDS

-821 MTADAGKQ
+821 MTTEAGKQ
-829 LSERLDWNAET
+829 LDEKLNWNTESIAELT
-840 AIILSNAD
+840 NATYSLSTDVLRYSANA
-848 SQLSRSLLVKHGQ
+848 
-861 SQAGIKE
+861 QAGITQ
-868 LWQVRATDNEAW
+868 LQQLRVSDNEAW
-880 AQTVTQLYSSIND
+880 AQDIKRVYASIEDND
-893 AENTFNSEIKEVKT
+893 KALRAEIKET
-907 TISDLDKAFG
+907 QTSITELNKAFG
-917 QTSTEIRTELK
+917 QTTTEIRTELK
-928 TANDT
+928 TTNDA
-933 TNKRIDSTNQD
+933 TNKRIDD
-944 LANTNQ
+944 TNQ
-950 KLGNTDKEMGRIAAD
+950 KLGNTDKEVGRIRAD
-965 VVTNKEAISKTNEA
+965 VATNKEAISETNKA

-989 QFGEQQGM
+989 QFGKQQGM

-1020 TIIHDKVKYNA
+1020 TIVHNNVKYNA

-1043 KLESFFGY
+1043 KLESYIGY

-1060 PANGKMELFMYAKNG
+1060 PVNGKMELFMYVKNG
-1075 QLFIR
+1075 QMFMREAFINEAWLNSVVVTEYIKSG
-1080 DLFIEDGSITNAKI
+1080 DYAP
-1094 GNVIQSNNY
+1094 
-1103 VMGKS
+1103 GKS
-1108 GWIINKNGFAEFQNI
+1108 GFLIDGKTSNIEMNKGIF
-1123 KARGEIEATSGRLK
+1123 RGELDIGTNKTGAHTVITNERIAVYGDKGEIRVEIGR
-1137 NVVIEKSCEILG
+1137 ILG
-1149 TLNVENLEGN
+1149 
-1159 IVTVTQDVYRS
+1159 R
-1170 LSFPHSEIVEL
+1170 
-1181 FKVKRR
+1181 
-1187 TQKCFIWVQGALNPY
+1187 
-1202 ERIPNNGVRVENRAA
+1202 
-1217 FAYRA
+1217 
-1222 PGYGYNGGEADI
+1222 
-1234 YIDRIIQPKPNTYN
+1234 
-1248 MEGLASPDFY
+1248 
-1258 AVNEFVLE
+1258 
-1266 LGPGEGVASIG
+1266 
-1277 IKIPR
+1277 
-1282 LDNQT
+1282 
-1287 TRFIMRARIIV
+1287 
-1298 FPDNQDVI
+1298 
-1306 F
+1306 

>member
-1 MGKGGGGQRT
+1 MGKGGGGQKT

-33 GPIEGPIHIQG
+33 GPIEGPIHVQG

-146 QIQRNGTWITEKNVT
+146 QVQRKGAWITEKNVT

-253 PSNYDPDERIYSGI
+253 PSNYDPDKRIYSGI
-267 WDGTFKPSFTNNPAW
+267 WDGTFKPAFTNNPAW

-326 KEPRMVCNAYIT
+326 KEPRMTCNAYIT

-503 YASQT
+503 YASKT
-508 LTLDRNIDTPQ
+508 LTLDRNIDTPK

-535 SYEVLS
+535 SYEVLN
-541 YPASNQIKLDTLPL
+541 YPASNQIKLDTLPS

-578 SLADNGDGSFT
+578 SLADNGDASFT

-623 VENLSVDIELDASA
+623 VENLSVDIESDASA

-699 GEVATTSFAIN
+699 GDVATTSFAIN

-750 QITDI
+750 QVADI
-755 SEVESR
+755 RDVESR

-783 YYIYVRSINAVGK
+783 YYIYVRSVNAVGYSK
-796 SAFVEAKGEPNS
+796 FVEGRGQPES
-808 NTKEILDELDGQF
+808 HTREILENLNKELQE
-821 MTADAGKQ
+821 TQAWKT
-829 LSERLDWNAET
+829 LSETVDWNET
-840 AIILSNAD
+840 TVKRLRYNEYH
-848 SQLSRSLLVKHGQ
+848 LSRKFEKYSKQTGED
-861 SQAGIKE
+861 IK
-868 LWQVRATDNEAW
+868 
-880 AQTVTQLYSSIND
+880 
-893 AENTFNSEIKEVKT
+893 
-907 TISDLDKAFG
+907 
-917 QTSTEIRTELK
+917 EIRTQIE
-928 TANDT
+928 
-933 TNKRIDSTNQD
+933 
-944 LANTNQ
+944 NT
-950 KLGNTDKEMGRIAAD
+950 EAD
-965 VVTNKEAISKTNEA
+965 IITQKEAISSITQA
-979 MAKSEEQVQA
+979 QSTYQQQVQA
-989 QFGEQQGM
+989 KFNQQSG
-997 INQKMQAE
+997 IVNQKMNAQFTQSSGYAR
-1005 FSQTG
+1005 
-1010 DGVVTHSINI
+1010 HSMNI
-1020 TIIHDKVKYNA
+1020 TIIQDNIKYNA
-1031 AGQVI
+1031 GGLVV
-1036 SAQVKNG
+1036 SAEIKNKKITSYIG
-1043 KLESFFGY
+1043 F
-1051 NANNFAWYN
+1051 NANNFAFYN
-1060 PANGKMELFMYAKNG
+1060 PKNNRMELFMSAKNG
-1075 QLFIR
+1075 QFFIR
-1080 DLFIEDGSITNAKI
+1080 DALIDKAMIRKLVLSEAIT
-1094 GNVIQSNNY
+1094 SNNY
-1103 VMGKS
+1103 YPEES
-1108 GWIINKNGFAEFQNI
+1108 GFIIDVKNNKLEFYGGNGGTSLTEQNLYVKDEFGN
-1123 KARGEIEATSGRLK
+1123 
-1137 NVVIEKSCEILG
+1137 NVVIIG
-1149 TLNVENLEGN
+1149 
-1159 IVTVTQDVYRS
+1159 
-1170 LSFPHSEIVEL
+1170 
-1181 FKVKRR
+1181 
-1187 TQKCFIWVQGALNPY
+1187 
-1202 ERIPNNGVRVENRAA
+1202 
-1217 FAYRA
+1217 
-1222 PGYGYNGGEADI
+1222 DI
-1234 YIDRIIQPKPNTYN
+1234 
-1248 MEGLASPDFY
+1248 S
-1258 AVNEFVLE
+1258 NEE
-1266 LGPGEGVASIG
+1266 
-1277 IKIPR
+1277 
-1282 LDNQT
+1282 
-1287 TRFIMRARIIV
+1287 
-1298 FPDNQDVI
+1298 
-1306 F
+1306 

>member
-121 TFGTQAL
+121 TFGTQSL

-146 QIQRNGTWITEKNVT
+146 QIQRNGVWITEKNVT
-161 INGKRSNSPYL
+161 IKGKRSNSPYL
-172 MAVVLDDL
+172 MAVILDDL

-253 PSNYDPDERIYSGI
+253 PSNYDPDKRIYFGI
-267 WDGTFKPSFTNNPAW
+267 WDGTFKPAFTNNPAW
-282 ILWDL
+282 VLWDL

-326 KEPRMVCNAYIT
+326 KEPRITCNAYIT
-338 DMRKAYDVMGDMCA
+338 DMRKAYDVMADMCA

-407 IDPDNGWKTSVE
+407 IDPNNGWKTSVE

-447 AHRHGLWLL
+447 AYRHGLWLL
-456 TTEKLETQTVEFT
+456 TTEKLETQTVEFNI
-469 VGSEGL
+469 GSEGL
-475 RHMPGDIIEIADNYY
+475 RHMPGDIIEIADNNY

-508 LTLDRNIDTPQ
+508 LTLDRNIDTPK

-535 SYEVLS
+535 SYEVVS

-555 GLREGGIW
+555 GLQEGGIW

-595 TPEKEAIVDKGAKFE
+595 TPEKEAVVDKGAKFE

-623 VENLSVDIELDASA
+623 VENLSVDIESDTSA

-669 STTDTMYR
+669 STTDTIYR
-677 FGGLPQGNYVLSVV
+677 FGGLPQGNYVLSVL

-755 SEVESR
+755 RDVENR
-761 AEYLGVSSMWVIQG
+761 AEYLGISSMWVIQG

-796 SAFVEAKGEPNS
+796 SVFVEAKGEPDS

-821 MTADAGKQ
+821 MTTEAGKQ
-829 LSERLDWNAET
+829 LDEKLNWNTESIAELT
-840 AIILSNAD
+840 NATYSLSTDVLRYSANA
-848 SQLSRSLLVKHGQ
+848 
-861 SQAGIKE
+861 QAGITQ
-868 LWQVRATDNEAW
+868 LQQLRVSDNEAW
-880 AQTVTQLYSSIND
+880 AQDIKRVYASIEDND
-893 AENTFNSEIKEVKT
+893 KALRAEIKET
-907 TISDLDKAFG
+907 QTSITELNKAFG
-917 QTSTEIRTELK
+917 QTTTEIRTELK
-928 TANDT
+928 TTNDA
-933 TNKRIDSTNQD
+933 TNKRIDD
-944 LANTNQ
+944 TNQ
-950 KLGNTDKEMGRIAAD
+950 KLGNTDKEVGRIRAD
-965 VVTNKEAISKTNEA
+965 VATNKEAISETNKA

-989 QFGEQQGM
+989 QFGKQQGM

-1020 TIIHDKVKYNA
+1020 TIVHNNVKYNA

-1043 KLESFFGY
+1043 KLESFIGY

-1060 PANGKMELFMYAKNG
+1060 PVNGKMELFMAVKNG
-1075 QLFIR
+1075 QLFVKEAFLDKASIR
-1080 DLFIEDGSITNAKI
+1080 EMVLSESIR
-1094 GNVIQSNNY
+1094 SDNY
-1103 VMGKS
+1103 VPGKS
-1108 GWIINKNGFAEFQNI
+1108 GFIIDVKNNKLEMYGGNGGTTLTNQNLYV
-1123 KARGEIEATSGRLK
+1123 KDETGY
-1137 NVVIEKSCEILG
+1137 NVVIIG
-1149 TLNVENLEGN
+1149 DITN
-1159 IVTVTQDVYRS
+1159 
-1170 LSFPHSEIVEL
+1170 
-1181 FKVKRR
+1181 
-1187 TQKCFIWVQGALNPY
+1187 
-1202 ERIPNNGVRVENRAA
+1202 ER
-1217 FAYRA
+1217 
-1222 PGYGYNGGEADI
+1222 
-1234 YIDRIIQPKPNTYN
+1234 
-1248 MEGLASPDFY
+1248 
-1258 AVNEFVLE
+1258 
-1266 LGPGEGVASIG
+1266 
-1277 IKIPR
+1277 
-1282 LDNQT
+1282 
-1287 TRFIMRARIIV
+1287 
-1298 FPDNQDVI
+1298 
-1306 F
+1306 

>member
-121 TFGTQAL
+121 TFGTQSL

-146 QIQRNGTWITEKNVT
+146 QIQRNGVWITEKNVT
-161 INGKRSNSPYL
+161 IKGKRSNSPYL
-172 MAVVLDDL
+172 MAVILDDL

-253 PSNYDPDERIYSGI
+253 PSNYDPDKRIYSGI
-267 WDGTFKPSFTNNPAW
+267 WDGTFKPAFTNNPAW
-282 ILWDL
+282 VLWDL

-326 KEPRMVCNAYIT
+326 KEPRITCNAYIT
-338 DMRKAYDVMGDMCA
+338 DMRKAYDVMADMCA

-407 IDPDNGWKTSVE
+407 IDPNNGWKTSVE

-456 TTEKLETQTVEFT
+456 TTEKLETQTVEFNI
-469 VGSEGL
+469 GSEGL
-475 RHMPGDIIEIADNYY
+475 RHMPGDIIEIADNNY

-508 LTLDRNIDTPQ
+508 LTLDRNIDTPK

-535 SYEVLS
+535 SYEVVS

-555 GLREGGIW
+555 GLQEGGIW

-595 TPEKEAIVDKGAKFE
+595 TPEKEAVVDKGAKFE

-623 VENLSVDIELDASA
+623 VENLSVDIESDTSA

-669 STTDTMYR
+669 STTDTIYR
-677 FGGLPQGNYVLSVV
+677 FGGLPQGNYVLSVL

-755 SEVESR
+755 RDVENR
-761 AEYLGVSSMWVIQG
+761 AEYLGISSMWVIQG

-796 SAFVEAKGEPNS
+796 SVFVEAKGEPDS

-821 MTADAGKQ
+821 MTTEAGKQ
-829 LSERLDWNAET
+829 LDEKLNWNTESIAELT
-840 AIILSNAD
+840 NATYSLSTDVLRYSANA
-848 SQLSRSLLVKHGQ
+848 
-861 SQAGIKE
+861 QAGITQ
-868 LWQVRATDNEAW
+868 LQQLRVSDNEAW
-880 AQTVTQLYSSIND
+880 AQDIKRVYASIEDND
-893 AENTFNSEIKEVKT
+893 KALRAEIKET
-907 TISDLDKAFG
+907 QTSITELNKAFG
-917 QTSTEIRTELK
+917 QTTTEIRTELK
-928 TANDT
+928 TTNDA
-933 TNKRIDSTNQD
+933 TNKRIDD
-944 LANTNQ
+944 TNQ
-950 KLGNTDKEMGRIAAD
+950 KLGNTDKEVGRIRAD
-965 VVTNKEAISKTNEA
+965 VATNKEAISETNKA

-989 QFGEQQGM
+989 QFGKQQGM

-1020 TIIHDKVKYNA
+1020 TIVHNNVKYNA

-1043 KLESFFGY
+1043 KLESYIGY

-1060 PANGKMELFMYAKNG
+1060 PVNGKMELFMAAKNG

-1103 VMGKS
+1103 LNGRPS
-1108 GWIINKNGFAEFQNI
+1108 WIINKNGFAEFQNI

-1137 NVVIEKSCEILG
+1137 NVVIEESCDILG
-1149 TLNVENLEGN
+1149 KLKVENLEGN
-1159 IVTVTQDVYRS
+1159 IVTVTQDVYHN
-1170 LSFPHSEIVEL
+1170 LSFSHSNIVEL

-1202 ERIPNNGVRVENRAA
+1202 ERIPNNGVKPENRSA

-1222 PGYGYNGGEADI
+1222 PMYRNGAGVADI
-1234 YIDRIIQPKPNTYN
+1234 YIDGVIQPRPGIYN
-1248 MEGLASPDFY
+1248 MEDTATTDFY

-1266 LGPGEGVASIG
+1266 LSPGEGIASVG
-1277 IKIPR
+1277 IKIP
-1282 LDNQT
+1282 QGGGEV

-1306 F
+1306 FN

>member
-146 QIQRNGTWITEKNVT
+146 QIQRNGAWITEKNVT

-194 DSTSDK
+194 DSSSDK

-253 PSNYDPDERIYSGI
+253 PSNYDPDKRIYSGI
-267 WDGTFKPSFTNNPAW
+267 WDGTFKPAFTNNSAW

-308 LYAIGRYCDEQ
+308 LYAIGRYCDER

-326 KEPRMVCNAYIT
+326 KEPRMTCNAYIT
-338 DMRKAYDVMGDMCA
+338 DMRKAYDVMRDMCA

-495 GGRLTHID
+495 GGRITHID

-508 LTLDRNIDTPQ
+508 LTLDRNIEIPK

-528 NAQGDPQ
+528 NAQGEPK
-535 SYEVLS
+535 SYEVAS

-555 GLREGGIW
+555 GLREGGVW
-563 TLTLPSLRRRLFRAI
+563 ALTLPSLRRRLFRAI
-578 SLADNGDGSFT
+578 SLADNGGGSFT

-610 PKPDTPLGGFIPP
+610 AKPDTSLGGFIPP
-623 VENLSVDIELDASA
+623 VENLSVDIESDASA
-637 WQVEA
+637 WQVEV

-699 GEVATTSFAIN
+699 GEVTTTSFAIN

-755 SEVESR
+755 REVESR
-761 AEYLGVSSMWVIQG
+761 AEYLGVSTMWVIQG
-775 RNLKAGHT
+775 CNLKAGHT
-783 YYIYVRSINAVGK
+783 YYIYVRSINAVGR
-796 SAFVEAKGEPNS
+796 SEFVEGIGQPES
-808 NTKEILDELDGQF
+808 HTREILDTLDKELQE
-821 MTADAGKQ
+821 TQAWKT
-829 LSERLDWNAET
+829 LSETVDWNENT
-840 AIILSNAD
+840 VKRLRYNEYR
-848 SQLSRSLLVKHGQ
+848 LSRKFEKYSEQ
-861 SQAGIKE
+861 IEIDIKDIRN
-868 LWQVRATDNEAW
+868 Q
-880 AQTVTQLYSSIND
+880 I
-893 AENTFNSEIKEVKT
+893 ENTE
-907 TISDLDKAFG
+907 
-917 QTSTEIRTELK
+917 
-928 TANDT
+928 
-933 TNKRIDSTNQD
+933 
-944 LANTNQ
+944 
-950 KLGNTDKEMGRIAAD
+950 AD
-965 VVTNKEAISKTNEA
+965 IITQKEAISSITQA
-979 MAKSEEQVQA
+979 QSTYQQQVQA
-989 QFGEQQGM
+989 KFNQQSGIVSRKMNAQFTQSGGY
-997 INQKMQAE
+997 AR
-1005 FSQTG
+1005 
-1010 DGVVTHSINI
+1010 HSMNI
-1020 TIIHDKVKYNA
+1020 TIIQDNIKYNA
-1031 AGQVI
+1031 GGLVV
-1036 SAQVKNG
+1036 SAEIKNKKITSYIG
-1043 KLESFFGY
+1043 F
-1051 NANNFAWYN
+1051 NANNFAFYN
-1060 PANGKMELFMYAKNG
+1060 PKNNRMELFMSAKNG
-1075 QLFIR
+1075 QFFIR
-1080 DLFIEDGSITNAKI
+1080 DALIDKAMIRKLVLSEAITSDNYYPDESGFIIDVKNNKLEFYG
-1094 GNVIQSNNY
+1094 GNGGTSLTEQNLY
-1103 VMGKS
+1103 VKD
-1108 GWIINKNGFAEFQNI
+1108 EFGN
-1123 KARGEIEATSGRLK
+1123 
-1137 NVVIEKSCEILG
+1137 NVVIIG
-1149 TLNVENLEGN
+1149 
-1159 IVTVTQDVYRS
+1159 
-1170 LSFPHSEIVEL
+1170 
-1181 FKVKRR
+1181 
-1187 TQKCFIWVQGALNPY
+1187 
-1202 ERIPNNGVRVENRAA
+1202 
-1217 FAYRA
+1217 
-1222 PGYGYNGGEADI
+1222 DI
-1234 YIDRIIQPKPNTYN
+1234 
-1248 MEGLASPDFY
+1248 S
-1258 AVNEFVLE
+1258 NEE
-1266 LGPGEGVASIG
+1266 
-1277 IKIPR
+1277 
-1282 LDNQT
+1282 
-1287 TRFIMRARIIV
+1287 
-1298 FPDNQDVI
+1298 
-1306 F
+1306 

>member
-1 MGKGGGGQRT
+1 MGKGGGGQKT

-33 GPIEGPIHIQG
+33 GPIEGPIHVQG

-146 QIQRNGTWITEKNVT
+146 QVQRNGAWITEKNVT

-253 PSNYDPDERIYSGI
+253 PSNYDPDKRIYSGI
-267 WDGTFKPSFTNNPAW
+267 WDGTFKPAFTNNPAW
-282 ILWDL
+282 VLWDL

-319 VDDGFGG
+319 VDDGFDG
-326 KEPRMVCNAYIT
+326 KEPRMTCNAYIT

-503 YASQT
+503 YASKT
-508 LTLDRNIDTPQ
+508 LTLDRNIDTPK

-535 SYEVLS
+535 SYEVLN
-541 YPASNQIKLDTLPL
+541 YPASNQIKLDTLPS

-595 TPEKEAIVDKGAKFE
+595 IPEKEAIVDKGAKFE

-623 VENLSVDIELDASA
+623 VENLSVDIESDASA

-669 STTDTMYR
+669 STTDMMYR

-699 GEVATTSFAIN
+699 GDVATTSFAIN

-750 QITDI
+750 QVADI
-755 SEVESR
+755 RDVESR

-783 YYIYVRSINAVGK
+783 YYIYVRSVNAVGYSK
-796 SAFVEAKGEPNS
+796 FVEGRGQPES
-808 NTKEILDELDGQF
+808 HTREILENLNKELQDTQ
-821 MTADAGKQ
+821 AWKA
-829 LSERLDWNAET
+829 LSETVDWNET
-840 AIILSNAD
+840 TVKRLRYNEYR
-848 SQLSRSLLVKHGQ
+848 LSRKFEKYSEQ
-861 SQAGIKE
+861 TETDIK
-868 LWQVRATDNEAW
+868 
-880 AQTVTQLYSSIND
+880 
-893 AENTFNSEIKEVKT
+893 
-907 TISDLDKAFG
+907 
-917 QTSTEIRTELK
+917 EIRTQIE
-928 TANDT
+928 
-933 TNKRIDSTNQD
+933 
-944 LANTNQ
+944 NT
-950 KLGNTDKEMGRIAAD
+950 EAD
-965 VVTNKEAISKTNEA
+965 IITQKEAISSITQA
-979 MAKSEEQVQA
+979 QSTYQQQVQA
-989 QFGEQQGM
+989 KFNQQSG
-997 INQKMQAE
+997 IVNQKMNAQFTQSGGYAR
-1005 FSQTG
+1005 
-1010 DGVVTHSINI
+1010 HSMNI
-1020 TIIHDKVKYNA
+1020 TIMQDNIKYNA
-1031 AGQVI
+1031 GGLVV
-1036 SAQVKNG
+1036 SAEIKNKKITSYIG
-1043 KLESFFGY
+1043 F
-1051 NANNFAWYN
+1051 NANNFAFYN
-1060 PANGKMELFMYAKNG
+1060 PENNQMELFMSAKNG
-1075 QLFIR
+1075 QFFIR
-1080 DLFIEDGSITNAKI
+1080 DALIDKAMIRRLVLSEAIT
-1094 GNVIQSNNY
+1094 SNNY
-1103 VMGKS
+1103 YPEES
-1108 GWIINKNGFAEFQNI
+1108 GFIIDVKNNKLEFYGGNGGTSLTEQNLYVKDEFGN
-1123 KARGEIEATSGRLK
+1123 
-1137 NVVIEKSCEILG
+1137 NVVIIG
-1149 TLNVENLEGN
+1149 
-1159 IVTVTQDVYRS
+1159 
-1170 LSFPHSEIVEL
+1170 
-1181 FKVKRR
+1181 
-1187 TQKCFIWVQGALNPY
+1187 
-1202 ERIPNNGVRVENRAA
+1202 
-1217 FAYRA
+1217 
-1222 PGYGYNGGEADI
+1222 DI
-1234 YIDRIIQPKPNTYN
+1234 
-1248 MEGLASPDFY
+1248 S
-1258 AVNEFVLE
+1258 NEE
-1266 LGPGEGVASIG
+1266 
-1277 IKIPR
+1277 
-1282 LDNQT
+1282 
-1287 TRFIMRARIIV
+1287 
-1298 FPDNQDVI
+1298 
-1306 F
+1306 

>member
-1 MGKGGGGQRT
+1 MGKGGGGQKT

-33 GPIEGPIHIQG
+33 GPIEGPIHVQG
-44 SMDDLGCIYLDDT
+44 SMNDLGCIYLDDT

-146 QIQRNGTWITEKNVT
+146 QVQRNGAWITEKNVT

-253 PSNYDPDERIYSGI
+253 PSNYDPDKRIYSGI
-267 WDGTFKPSFTNNPAW
+267 WDGTFKPAFTNNPAW

-326 KEPRMVCNAYIT
+326 KEPRMTCNAYIT

-407 IDPDNGWKTSVE
+407 IDPNNGWKTSVE

-508 LTLDRNIDTPQ
+508 LTLDRNIDTPK

-528 NAQGDPQ
+528 SAQGDPQ
-535 SYEVLS
+535 SYEVMS

-555 GLREGGIW
+555 GLKDGGVW

-610 PKPDTPLGGFIPP
+610 PKPDTPLGGFIPS
-623 VENLSVDIELDASA
+623 VENLSVDIESDASA

-699 GEVATTSFAIN
+699 GDVATTSFAIN
-710 PPLPPS
+710 PPLSPS

-755 SEVESR
+755 REVESR

-796 SAFVEAKGEPNS
+796 SVFVEAKGEPDS

-821 MTADAGKQ
+821 MTTEAGKQ
-829 LSERLDWNAET
+829 LSEKLDWNAET
-840 AIILSNAD
+840 ALILSNA
-848 SQLSRSLLVKHGQ
+848 SHRNFRQLLIKHAE
-861 SQAGIKE
+861 SQAGISE
-868 LWQVRATDNEAW
+868 LWQANATQDEAW
-880 AQTVTQLYSSIND
+880 AQEVKEIYSAVGD
-893 AENTFNSEIKEVKT
+893 NTSAIKET
-907 TISDLDKAFG
+907 
-917 QTSTEIRTELK
+917 QTSITKLDEAIGQRFTEIRTKVDKAE
-928 TANDT
+928 ADIASNSQAISN
-933 TNKRIDSTNQD
+933 TNK
-944 LANTNQ
+944 AFA
-950 KLGNTDKEMGRIAAD
+950 E
-965 VVTNKEAISKTNEA
+965 NKT
-979 MAKSEEQVQA
+979 QVQA
-989 QFGEQQGM
+989 KFDEQEGM
-997 INQKMQAE
+997 IQEKMQAT
-1005 FSQTG
+1005 FNQAG

-1020 TIIHDKVKYNA
+1020 TIKHDGVSYNA

-1043 KLESFFGY
+1043 KLESFIGY

-1075 QLFIR
+1075 QFFIKEAFL
-1080 DLFIEDGSITNAKI
+1080 DKA
-1094 GNVIQSNNY
+1094 NVREMVLSEAI
-1103 VMGKS
+1103 KS
-1108 GWIINKNGFAEFQNI
+1108 KDYETGKNGFNIDANTGNAEFNSAI
-1123 KARGEIEATSGRLK
+1123 FRGTIDGADG
-1137 NVVIEKSCEILG
+1137 NFNG
-1149 TLNVENLEGN
+1149 TVKVGKLIGN
-1159 IVTVTQDVYRS
+1159 IVSISD
-1170 LSFPHSEIVEL
+1170 EIYINDRWKGDEIREL
-1181 FKVKRR
+1181 FKFKQRD
-1187 TQKCFIWVQGALNPY
+1187 TPCYLWINGSLHQEDY
-1202 ERIPNNGVRVENRAA
+1202 IPDWFGTKTPNRALMG
-1217 FAYRA
+1217 YMA
-1222 PGYGYNGGEADI
+1222 PFMGEGRGVAEI
-1234 YIDRIIQPKPNTYN
+1234 YVDGVFNVKTVSVWSGNPSNDRKDEY
-1248 MEGLASPDFY
+1248 
-1258 AVNEFVLE
+1258 VCNEFVVKIPA
-1266 LGPGEGVASIG
+1266 GKGISSVG
-1277 IKIPR
+1277 IKIPYAGGGHSGEW
-1282 LDNQT
+1282 T
-1287 TRFIMRARIIV
+1287 EFILRGRVFA
-1298 FPDNQDVI
+1298 FPDSSEEFLIN
-1306 F
+1306 

>member
-1 MGKGGGGQRT
+1 MGKGGGGQKT

-33 GPIEGPIHIQG
+33 GPIEGPIHVQG

-146 QIQRNGTWITEKNVT
+146 QVQRNGAWITEKNIT

-253 PSNYDPDERIYSGI
+253 PSNYDPDKRIYSGI
-267 WDGTFKPSFTNNPAW
+267 WDGTFKPAFTNNPAW

-326 KEPRMVCNAYIT
+326 KEPRMTCNAYIT

-419 LVEDDASIARFGR
+419 LVEEDASIARFGR

-503 YASQT
+503 YASKT
-508 LTLDRNIDTPQ
+508 LTLDRNIDTPK
-519 SGKSSVTLI
+519 SGKSSITLI

-535 SYEVLS
+535 SYEVLN
-541 YPASNQIKLDTLPL
+541 YPASNQIKLDTLPS

-595 TPEKEAIVDKGAKFE
+595 IPEKEAIVDKGAKFE

-623 VENLSVDIELDASA
+623 VENLSVDIESDASA

-691 PQNDRKQK
+691 PQNDQKQK
-699 GEVATTSFAIN
+699 GDVATTSFAIN

-729 IPRSGGQNSL
+729 IPRSSGQNSL

-755 SEVESR
+755 REVESR
-761 AEYLGVSSMWVIQG
+761 AEYLGVSTMWVIQG

-783 YYIYVRSINAVGK
+783 YYIYVRSVNAVGK
-796 SAFVEAKGEPNS
+796 SVFVEAKGEPDS

-821 MTADAGKQ
+821 MTTEAGKQ
-829 LSERLDWNAET
+829 LSEKLDWNAET
-840 AIILSNAD
+840 ALILSNA
-848 SQLSRSLLVKHGQ
+848 SHRNLRQLLIKHAE
-861 SQAGIKE
+861 SQAGISE

-880 AQTVTQLYSSIND
+880 AQEVKEIYSAVGD
-893 AENTFNSEIKEVKT
+893 NTSAIKETQTSITK
-907 TISDLDKAFG
+907 LDETFG
-917 QTSTEIRTELK
+917 QRFTEIRTEMDK
-928 TANDT
+928 AQADIASNSTAISN
-933 TNKRIDSTNQD
+933 TNK
-944 LANTNQ
+944 AFA
-950 KLGNTDKEMGRIAAD
+950 E
-965 VVTNKEAISKTNEA
+965 NKT
-979 MAKSEEQVQA
+979 QVQA
-989 QFGEQQGM
+989 KFDEQEGM
-997 INQKMQAE
+997 IQEKMQAT
-1005 FSQTG
+1005 FNQAG

-1020 TIIHDKVKYNA
+1020 TIVHNGTKYNA

-1043 KLESFFGY
+1043 KLESFIGY

-1060 PANGKMELFMYAKNG
+1060 PANGKVELFMYAKNG
-1075 QLFIR
+1075 QLFIKEAFL
-1080 DLFIEDGSITNAKI
+1080 DKA
-1094 GNVIQSNNY
+1094 NVREMVLSEAI
-1103 VMGKS
+1103 KS
-1108 GWIINKNGFAEFQNI
+1108 KDYETGKNGFNIDANTGNAEFNNAI
-1123 KARGEIEATSGRLK
+1123 FRGTIDGADGNFTGTVYAERLIGDVSTGYVMKGSSNSFTTGSVERIETSSTVIYSGGMPYDVLISIPFVLVKHSSSDLRGGGIYVEVDDVKTTLDIALSDSREFSKDGLSSSGQFSVTIPAGKKDTVISVVGYTDGGGKVAVRL
-1137 NVVIEKSCEILG
+1137 V
-1149 TLNVENLEGN
+1149 
-1159 IVTVTQDVYRS
+1159 D
-1170 LSFPHSEIVEL
+1170 
-1181 FKVKRR
+1181 
-1187 TQKCFIWVQGALNPY
+1187 CFI
-1202 ERIPNNGVRVENRAA
+1202 
-1217 FAYRA
+1217 
-1222 PGYGYNGGEADI
+1222 
-1234 YIDRIIQPKPNTYN
+1234 
-1248 MEGLASPDFY
+1248 
-1258 AVNEFVLE
+1258 
-1266 LGPGEGVASIG
+1266 VAS
-1277 IKIPR
+1277 KK
-1282 LDNQT
+1282 NSSS
-1287 TRFIMRARIIV
+1287 FKEK
-1298 FPDNQDVI
+1298 
-1306 F
+1306 

>member
-121 TFGTQAL
+121 TFGTQSL

-146 QIQRNGTWITEKNVT
+146 QIQRNGVWITEKNVT
-161 INGKRSNSPYL
+161 IKGKRSNSPYL
-172 MAVVLDDL
+172 MAVILDDL

-253 PSNYDPDERIYSGI
+253 PSNYDPDKRIYSGI
-267 WDGTFKPSFTNNPAW
+267 WDGTFKPAFTNNPAW
-282 ILWDL
+282 VLWDL

-295 GKRLNISE
+295 GKRFNISE

-326 KEPRMVCNAYIT
+326 KEPRITCNAYIT
-338 DMRKAYDVMGDMCA
+338 DMRKAYDVMADMCA

-407 IDPDNGWKTSVE
+407 IDPNNGWKTSVE

-456 TTEKLETQTVEFT
+456 TTEKLETQTVEFNI
-469 VGSEGL
+469 GSEGL
-475 RHMPGDIIEIADNYY
+475 RHMPGDIIEIADNNY

-508 LTLDRNIDTPQ
+508 LTLDRNIDTPK

-535 SYEVLS
+535 SYEVVS

-555 GLREGGIW
+555 GLQEGGIW

-595 TPEKEAIVDKGAKFE
+595 TPEKEAVVDKGAKFE

-623 VENLSVDIELDASA
+623 VENLSVDIESDTSA

-669 STTDTMYR
+669 STTDTIYR
-677 FGGLPQGNYVLSVV
+677 FGGLPQGNYVLSVL

-755 SEVESR
+755 RDVENR
-761 AEYLGVSSMWVIQG
+761 AEYLGISSMWVIQG

-796 SAFVEAKGEPNS
+796 SVFVEAKGEPDS

-821 MTADAGKQ
+821 MTTEAGKQ
-829 LSERLDWNAET
+829 LDEKLNWNTESIAELT
-840 AIILSNAD
+840 NATYSLSTDVLRYSANA
-848 SQLSRSLLVKHGQ
+848 
-861 SQAGIKE
+861 QAGITQ
-868 LWQVRATDNEAW
+868 LQQLRVSDNEAW
-880 AQTVTQLYSSIND
+880 AQDIKRVYASIEDND
-893 AENTFNSEIKEVKT
+893 KALRAEIKET
-907 TISDLDKAFG
+907 QTSITELNKAFG
-917 QTSTEIRTELK
+917 QTTTEIRTELK
-928 TANDT
+928 TTNDA
-933 TNKRIDSTNQD
+933 TNKRIDD
-944 LANTNQ
+944 TNQ
-950 KLGNTDKEMGRIAAD
+950 KLGNTDKEVGRIRAD
-965 VVTNKEAISKTNEA
+965 VATNKEAISETNKA

-989 QFGEQQGM
+989 QFGKQQGM

-1020 TIIHDKVKYNA
+1020 TIVHNNVKYNA

-1043 KLESFFGY
+1043 KLESFIGY

-1060 PANGKMELFMYAKNG
+1060 PVNGKMELFMAVKNG
-1075 QLFIR
+1075 QLFVKEAFLDKASIR
-1080 DLFIEDGSITNAKI
+1080 EMVLSESIR
-1094 GNVIQSNNY
+1094 SDNY
-1103 VMGKS
+1103 VPGKS
-1108 GWIINKNGFAEFQNI
+1108 GFIIDVKNNKLEMYGGNGGTTLTNQNLYV
-1123 KARGEIEATSGRLK
+1123 KDETGY
-1137 NVVIEKSCEILG
+1137 NVVIIG
-1149 TLNVENLEGN
+1149 DITN
-1159 IVTVTQDVYRS
+1159 
-1170 LSFPHSEIVEL
+1170 
-1181 FKVKRR
+1181 
-1187 TQKCFIWVQGALNPY
+1187 
-1202 ERIPNNGVRVENRAA
+1202 ER
-1217 FAYRA
+1217 
-1222 PGYGYNGGEADI
+1222 
-1234 YIDRIIQPKPNTYN
+1234 
-1248 MEGLASPDFY
+1248 
-1258 AVNEFVLE
+1258 
-1266 LGPGEGVASIG
+1266 
-1277 IKIPR
+1277 
-1282 LDNQT
+1282 
-1287 TRFIMRARIIV
+1287 
-1298 FPDNQDVI
+1298 
-1306 F
+1306 